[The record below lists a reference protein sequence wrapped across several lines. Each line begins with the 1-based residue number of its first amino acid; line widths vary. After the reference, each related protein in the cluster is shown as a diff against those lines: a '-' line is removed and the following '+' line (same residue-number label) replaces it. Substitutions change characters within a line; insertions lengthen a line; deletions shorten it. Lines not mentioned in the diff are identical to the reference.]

1 MIEKLINFSW
11 RNRFLVIAIT
21 ILLLLASLWA
31 IKNTPLDALPD
42 LTPPQIIVSVK
53 WKGQSPQLIEDQI
66 IYPLTNALMSV
77 AGAKTVRAFS
87 SFENALVYVI
97 FEEGHDIYFS
107 RDRVAEKINE
117 LLPTF
122 PKTAQVKMGPDATGI
137 GWVYE
142 YALTSQTKDLA
153 ELYDLQQ
160 YYYKYA
166 LLGINGVSEV
176 ATVGGFEKNYQ
187 VTINEAKLVEQEL
200 SIQDVMK
207 AIKANNEDR
216 GGRIIL
222 ENGYEQIIQAIGYA
236 KTSEDLGNIV
246 IKSRNGHPLKISD
259 VAVIDL
265 VPSYRRG
272 MADLNGQGEVIGGI
286 VVIRYKENAYAVIQ
300 EIKAKL
306 EAIKLDDVELV
317 TTYDRSD
324 LIRKAI
330 DTLTHTLL
338 EESIVVLFI
347 VLMFLLHFRSALVII
362 LTLPLTIAIT
372 FLWMKF
378 AGVESNIMSLGGI
391 AIAIGAMID
400 ASIVM
405 VENVHKKL
413 QAYTDK
419 YGKKL
424 EGKER
429 VELILNASKQVGRP
443 IFFALMLIVVSFLP
457 IFALSGQEGALFKPL
472 AYTKT
477 FAMLTGAI
485 VSITIVPILMVYLV
499 RGKILDERK
508 NWLNR
513 FFIWLYSP
521 LLKGAL
527 WLRYFVPFVLVGFVV
542 YGVWIYQQ
550 QKWEFMPPL
559 NEQTYMYMPVTPYG
573 IGIDMAKELTQKTDK
588 ILKENF
594 PEVATVFGKAGR
606 ADTAT
611 DPAPLSMIETI
622 ITFKPQSEW
631 REGMTYKKLL
641 NEMESTLQIKGL
653 TNSWTYPIR
662 GRIDML
668 LSGIR
673 TPLGIKLYGDTSEEL
688 AIYAQKIEQQLK
700 AYGGTQSVFAD
711 KANSGYYLNIDL
723 NDAKIA
729 EYGINKNLILDTI
742 SNGFGGMTVATLYEG
757 VKRYPISV
765 RYEQD
770 KRADLT
776 SIGKIRI
783 KTPYGYAP
791 LTTFAKLYY
800 KEAPSI
806 LKAEKGKK
814 VIFIYITPNQGT
826 TSQAY
831 KIEGMKLLSDLKLP
845 SGYYYEWAGE
855 SEYLESAMERLLF
868 IVPITLFITF
878 ILIYLG
884 LQSVRNALIVF
895 FTLPFAAV
903 GGILYLDMLNFNFS
917 IAVVVGFLSLI
928 GVATET
934 AIVMIIYLEEAVGN
948 LKERTKESV
957 KHAIYEGAVLRVRP
971 KLMTVFAIL
980 GGLLPIMY
988 IDGVGS
994 EVMQR
999 IAAPMIGGVMSS
1011 AVLTLIIIPAVYF
1024 MSVRKVG

>member
-1 MIEKLINFSW
+1 MIEKLITFSW
-11 RNRFLVIAIT
+11 RNRFLVIATT
-21 ILLLLASLWA
+21 ILLLLGSIWA

-42 LTPPQIIVSVK
+42 LTPPQIIISVK
-53 WKGQSPQLIEDQI
+53 WEGQSPQLIEDQI
-66 IYPLTNALMSV
+66 IYPLTNVLMSV

-97 FEEGHDIYFS
+97 FEDGQDLYFF

-117 LLPTF
+117 LASTF
-122 PKTAQVKMGPDATGI
+122 PKSAQVKMGPDATGI

-142 YALTSQTKDLA
+142 YALTSKTKDLA
-153 ELYDLQQ
+153 ELYDLQK

-166 LLGINGVSEV
+166 LLGISGVAEV

-187 VTINEAKLVEQEL
+187 ITVNESKLVEQEL
-200 SIQDVMK
+200 SIGDVVK

-222 ENGYEQIIQAIGYA
+222 ENGYEQIIQAIGYTKSINELA
-236 KTSEDLGNIV
+236 SIV
-246 IKSRNGHPLKISD
+246 IKNRDGNPLKVSD
-259 VAVIDL
+259 VATVDI

-272 MADLNGQGEVIGGI
+272 MADLNGQGEVVGGI
-286 VVIRYKENAYAVIQ
+286 VIVRYKENAYAIIQ
-300 EIKAKL
+300 EVKEKL
-306 EAIKLDDVELV
+306 EEIKNPDVEVV

-324 LIRKAI
+324 LISKAI
-330 DTLTHTLL
+330 DTLKHTLI
-338 EESIVVLFI
+338 EESVVVLLI

-362 LTLPLTIAIT
+362 ITLPLTIAIT
-372 FLWMKF
+372 FLLMKWV
-378 AGVESNIMSLGGI
+378 GIESNIMSLGGI

-413 QAYTDK
+413 QSNGGENLK
-419 YGKKL
+419 G
-424 EGKER
+424 EER
-429 VELILNASKQVGRP
+429 TKIVLDAAKQVGRP
-443 IFFALMLIVVSFLP
+443 IFFALILIVVSFLP

-477 FAMLTGAI
+477 FAMMTGAI
-485 VSITIVPILMVYLV
+485 ISITLVPILMVYLIK
-499 RGKILDERK
+499 GKILDERK
-508 NWLNR
+508 NWLNS

-527 WLRYFVPFVLVGFVV
+527 WLRFVVPFVLVGFIG

-622 ITFKPQSEW
+622 ITFKPKSEW
-631 REGMTYKKLL
+631 REGMTYEKLL
-641 NEMESTLQIKGL
+641 TEMESTLQVKGL

-673 TPLGIKLYGDTSEEL
+673 TPLGIKLYGESSEEL
-688 AIYAQKIEQQLK
+688 AKQAQEIERRLK

-711 KANSGYYLNIDL
+711 KANSGYYLNINL
-723 NDAKIA
+723 NEEKIA
-729 EYGINKNLILDTI
+729 EYGISKNLLLDTI
-742 SNGFGGMTVATLYEG
+742 SNGVGGATVSTFYDG
-757 VKRYPISV
+757 IKRYPISV
-765 RYEQD
+765 RYEQSQ
-770 KRADLT
+770 REDLT
-776 SIGKIRI
+776 TIGAIRI
-783 KTPYGYAP
+783 KTPYGYTP
-791 LTTFAKLYY
+791 LETFADLYY

-814 VIFIYITPNQGT
+814 VIFIYITPNQGV
-826 TSQAY
+826 TSQVY
-831 KIEGMKLLSDLKLP
+831 KKESKKLLADLKLP
-845 SGYYYEWAGE
+845 TGYYYEWAGE
-855 SEYLESAMERLLF
+855 SEYLESAMKRLRF
-868 IVPITLFITF
+868 ILPITLFITF
-878 ILIYLG
+878 ILIYMG
-884 LQSVRNALIVF
+884 LNNLRDALIVF
-895 FTLPFAAV
+895 LTLPFAAV
-903 GGILYLDMLNFNFS
+903 GGILYIDMLDFNFS

-934 AIVMIIYLEEAVGN
+934 AIVMIIYLEEAVA
-948 LKERTKESV
+948 KVKKRTKENLRY
-957 KHAIYEGAVLRVRP
+957 AIYEGAVLRVRP

-988 IDGVGS
+988 INGVGS

-999 IAAPMIGGVMSS
+999 IAAPMIGGVVSS
-1011 AVLTLIIIPAVYF
+1011 AVLTLIVIPAVYF
-1024 MSVRKVG
+1024 MVIEKER

>member
-1 MIEKLINFSW
+1 MIESLINFSW
-11 RNRFLVIAIT
+11 KNRFLIVATT
-21 ILLLLASLWA
+21 ILLLLASIWA
-31 IKNTPLDALPD
+31 IKKTPLDALPD

-53 WKGQSPQLIEDQI
+53 WQGQSPQLIEDQI

-122 PKTAQVKMGPDATGI
+122 PKTAEVKMGPDATGI

-142 YALTSQTKDLA
+142 YALTSQTKDLS
-153 ELYDLQQ
+153 ELYDLQK

-200 SIQDVMK
+200 SIQDVIK

-246 IKSRNGHPLKISD
+246 IKTRNGNPLKISD

-265 VPSYRRG
+265 LPSYRRG

-286 VVIRYKENAYAVIQ
+286 VVVRYKENAYAVIQ

-306 EAIKLDDVELV
+306 EAIKLADVELV

-324 LIRKAI
+324 LITKAI
-330 DTLTHTLL
+330 DTLTHTLV
-338 EESIVVLFI
+338 EESLVVLLI

-413 QAYTDK
+413 QAHADNV
-419 YGKKL
+419 GSKL

-429 VELILNASKQVGRP
+429 IELILGAAKQVGRP

-485 VSITIVPILMVYLV
+485 ISITIVPILMVYLV
-499 RGKILDERK
+499 RGKIVDERK

-527 WLRYFVPFVLVGFVV
+527 YLRYLVPFVLVGFVV
-542 YGVWIYQQ
+542 YGVYIYGQ

-631 REGMTYKKLL
+631 REGMTYEKLL

-688 AIYAQKIEQQLK
+688 ALYAQKIEQRLK
-700 AYGGTQSVFAD
+700 GYGGTQSVFAD

-742 SNGFGGMTVATLYEG
+742 SNGFGGSTVATLYEG

-765 RYEQD
+765 RYEQE

-791 LTTFAKLYY
+791 LETFAKLYY

-831 KIEGMKLLSDLKLP
+831 KAEGMKLLADLKLP
-845 SGYYYEWAGE
+845 AGYYFEWAGE

-903 GGILYLDMLNFNFS
+903 GGIIYLDMLNFNFS

-934 AIVMIIYLEEAVGN
+934 AIVMIIYLEEAVTKVTHRTKEN
-948 LKERTKESV
+948 LKE
-957 KHAIYEGAVLRVRP
+957 AIYEGAVLRVRP

-980 GGLLPIMY
+980 GGLIPIMY

-999 IAAPMIGGVMSS
+999 IAAPMIGGVVSS
-1011 AVLTLIIIPAVYF
+1011 AVLTLIIIPAVYY
-1024 MSVRKVG
+1024 MTVRKEV

>member
-11 RNRFLVIAIT
+11 RSRFLIIATT
-21 ILLLLASLWA
+21 ILLLLGSFWA

-53 WKGQSPQLIEDQI
+53 WQGQSPQLIEDQI

-117 LLPTF
+117 LLPTI
-122 PKTAQVKMGPDATGI
+122 PKTAEVKMGPDATGI

-142 YALTSQTKDLA
+142 YALTSKAKDLS
-153 ELYDLQQ
+153 ELYDLQE

-187 VTINEAKLVEQEL
+187 ITINEQKLVEQGL
-200 SIQDVMK
+200 TIQEVTQ

-222 ENGYEQIIQAIGYA
+222 ENGYEQIVQANGYA
-236 KTSEDLGNIV
+236 KSAKDLADIV
-246 IKSRNGHPLKISD
+246 INNHFHGKPLKISD
-259 VAVIDL
+259 VATVDM

-272 MADLNGQGEVIGGI
+272 MVDLNGEGEVVGGI
-286 VVIRYKENAYAVIQ
+286 VVVRYKENAYAVIQ
-300 EIKAKL
+300 EIKEKL
-306 EAIKLDDVELV
+306 EKIKLADVEVV

-324 LIRKAI
+324 LISKAI
-330 DTLTHTLL
+330 DTLTHTLF
-338 EESIVVLFI
+338 EESVVVLII

-362 LTLPLTIAIT
+362 ITLPLTIAIT
-372 FLWMKF
+372 FLLMKW

-413 QAYTDK
+413 QAN
-419 YGKKL
+419 GGEKL
-424 EGKER
+424 QGEARTKI
-429 VELILNASKQVGRP
+429 ILDAAKQVGRP
-443 IFFALMLIVVSFLP
+443 IFFALILIVVSFLP

-485 VSITIVPILMVYLV
+485 ISITLVPILMVYLIK
-499 RGKILDERK
+499 GKILDEKK

-527 WLRYFVPFVLVGFVV
+527 WLRFVVPFVLIGVIA
-542 YGVWIYQQ
+542 YGVWIYEQ

-559 NEQTYMYMPVTPYG
+559 NEHTYMYMPVTPYG

-588 ILKENF
+588 IIKENF
-594 PEVATVFGKAGR
+594 PEVETVFGKAGR

-622 ITFKPQSEW
+622 ITFKPESEW
-631 REGMTYKKLL
+631 REGMTYEKLM
-641 NEMESTLQIKGL
+641 NEMEEKLQIKGL

-673 TPLGIKLYGDTSEEL
+673 TPLGIKLYGDTAEEL
-688 AIYAQKIEQQLK
+688 ATQAQEIEKRLK

-723 NDAKIA
+723 DDAKIA
-729 EYGINKNLILDTI
+729 EYGITKNLILDTI
-742 SNGFGGMTVATLYEG
+742 SNGVGGMTVATLYDG
-757 VKRYPISV
+757 IKRYPISV
-765 RYEQD
+765 RYEQS
-770 KRADLT
+770 KRSDLS
-776 SIGKIRI
+776 SIGSIRV
-783 KTPYGYAP
+783 KTPYGYTP
-791 LTTFAKLYY
+791 LETFAHLYY

-814 VIFIYITPNQGT
+814 VIFIYITPNPGT
-826 TSQAY
+826 TSQVY
-831 KIEGMKLLSDLKLP
+831 KNEGMKLLADMKLP
-845 SGYYYEWAGE
+845 TGYYYEWAGE
-855 SEYLESAMERLLF
+855 SEYLESAMERLTF

-884 LQSVRNALIVF
+884 LKSLRNALIVF

-903 GGILYLDMLNFNFS
+903 GGIIYLDMLDFNFS

-934 AIVMIIYLEEAVGN
+934 AIVMIIYLEEAVAKVAKRTKEN
-948 LKERTKESV
+948 LKE
-957 KHAIYEGAVLRVRP
+957 AIYEGAVLRVRP

-999 IAAPMIGGVMSS
+999 IAAPMIGGVVSS
-1011 AVLTLIIIPAVYF
+1011 AVLTLLVIPAVYY
-1024 MSVRKVG
+1024 VVLKKEK

>member
-1 MIEKLINFSW
+1 MIEKLIDFSW
-11 RNRFLVIAIT
+11 RNRFLIVAMT
-21 ILLLLASLWA
+21 ILLLLGSFWA
-31 IKNTPLDALPD
+31 IKKTPLDALPD

-53 WKGQSPQLIEDQI
+53 WKGQSPQLIEEQI

-97 FEEGHDIYFS
+97 FEEGEDIYFS

-122 PKTAQVKMGPDATGI
+122 PKTAQVKLGPDATGI

-142 YALTSQTKDLA
+142 YALTSKSKDLA
-153 ELYDLQQ
+153 ELYDLQE

-166 LLGINGVSEV
+166 LLGINGISEV
-176 ATVGGFEKNYQ
+176 ATVGGFERNYQ
-187 VTINEAKLVEQEL
+187 VTVNEEKLVEHEL
-200 SIQDVMK
+200 SIQDVIG
-207 AIKANNEDR
+207 AIKSNNEER
-216 GGRIIL
+216 GGRIVL
-222 ENGYEQIIQAIGYA
+222 ENGYENIIQAIGYA
-236 KTSEDLGNIV
+236 KTPEDLGDIV
-246 IKSRNGHPLKISD
+246 IKTRNGVPLKISD
-259 VAVIDL
+259 IAVIDL

-272 MADLNGQGEVIGGI
+272 MVDLNGQGEVVGG
-286 VVIRYKENAYAVIQ
+286 VVIVRYKENAYDVIQ
-300 EIKAKL
+300 QIKAKL
-306 EAIKLDDVELV
+306 KEIKVDGVEII

-324 LIRKAI
+324 LITKAI
-330 DTLTHTLL
+330 NTLTHTLA

-347 VLMFLLHFRSALVII
+347 VLIFLLHFRSALVII

-378 AGVESNIMSLGGI
+378 AGIESNIMSLGGV

-413 QAYTDK
+413 QANGGENLK
-419 YGKKL
+419 G
-424 EGKER
+424 EVRIR
-429 VELILNASKQVGRP
+429 VILSASKEVGRP
-443 IFFALMLIVVSFLP
+443 IFFALMLIVISFLP

-477 FAMLTGAI
+477 FAMVTGAI
-485 VSITIVPILMVYLV
+485 LSITLVPILMVYLV
-499 RGKILDERK
+499 RGKILDEHK

-527 WLRYFVPFVLVGFVV
+527 YLRYFVPFVLVGFIA
-542 YGVWIYQQ
+542 YGVWLFEQ

-594 PEVATVFGKAGR
+594 PEVETVFGKAGR
-606 ADTAT
+606 ANTAT

-622 ITFKPQSEW
+622 ITFKPQNQW
-631 REGMTYKKLL
+631 REGMSYEKLL

-673 TPLGIKLYGDTSEEL
+673 TPLGIKLYGDSSKEL
-688 AIYAQKIEQQLK
+688 AIYAEKIEQRLK
-700 AYGGTQSVFAD
+700 SYGGTQSVFAD
-711 KANSGYYLNIDL
+711 KANSGYYLNIELD
-723 NDAKIA
+723 DAKIA
-729 EYGINKNLILDTI
+729 EYGISKNLILDTI
-742 SNGFGGMTVATLYEG
+742 SNGIGGATVATLYKG
-757 VKRYPISV
+757 IKRYPISV
-765 RYEQD
+765 RYEQS
-770 KRADLT
+770 KRADIT
-776 SIGKIRI
+776 TIKEIRI

-791 LTTFAKLYY
+791 LKTFAKLYY

-806 LKAEKGKK
+806 LKSEKGKK
-814 VIFIYITPNQGT
+814 VVFVYITPSQKV
-826 TSQAY
+826 TSQLY
-831 KIEGMKLLSDLKLP
+831 KREATKLLADLKLP
-845 SGYYYEWAGE
+845 TGYYFEWAGE

-884 LQSVRNALIVF
+884 LRSIKNALIVF
-895 FTLPFAAV
+895 LTLPFATV
-903 GGILYLDMLNFNFS
+903 GGVIYLDILDFNFS

-948 LKERTKESV
+948 LKVKTKESL
-957 KHAIYEGAVLRVRP
+957 KEAIYEGAVLRVRP

-980 GGLLPIMY
+980 GGLIPIMY

-999 IAAPMIGGVMSS
+999 IAAPMIGGVVSS
-1011 AVLTLIIIPAVYF
+1011 AMLTLIIIPAVYY
-1024 MSVRKVG
+1024 MVKRVD

>member
-11 RNRFLVIAIT
+11 RNRFLVIATT
-21 ILLLLASLWA
+21 ILLLLGSFWA

-97 FEEGHDIYFS
+97 FEEGEDIYFS

-117 LLPTF
+117 LTSTF

-142 YALTSQTKDLA
+142 YALTSKTKDLS

-200 SIQDVMK
+200 SLQDVIK

-216 GGRIIL
+216 GGRIVL
-222 ENGYEQIIQAIGYA
+222 ENGYENIIQAIGYA
-236 KTSEDLGNIV
+236 KTAEDLGNIV
-246 IKSRNGHPLKISD
+246 IKTRNGKPLKVSD

-272 MADLNGQGEVIGGI
+272 MADLNGQGEVVGGI
-286 VVIRYKENAYAVIQ
+286 VIVRYNENAYAVIQ
-300 EIKAKL
+300 EIKEKL
-306 EAIKLDDVELV
+306 EKIKLSDVNVV

-324 LIRKAI
+324 LISKAI
-330 DTLTHTLL
+330 STLNHTLL
-338 EESIVVLFI
+338 EESAVVLI
-347 VLMFLLHFRSALVII
+347 IILMFLLHFRSALVII
-362 LTLPLTIAIT
+362 ITLPLTIAIT
-372 FLWMKF
+372 FLLMKW

-413 QAYTDK
+413 QASGGETL
-419 YGKKL
+419 GG
-424 EGKER
+424 EARTE
-429 VELILNASKQVGRP
+429 VVLNAAKQVGRP
-443 IFFALMLIVVSFLP
+443 IFFALILIVVSFLP

-477 FAMLTGAI
+477 FAMITGAI
-485 VSITIVPILMVYLV
+485 ISITLVPILMVYLI

-527 WLRYFVPFVLVGFVV
+527 YLRYIVPFVLVGVIA
-542 YGVWIYQQ
+542 YGVWIYEQ

-622 ITFKPQSEW
+622 ITFKPQEQW
-631 REGMTYKKLL
+631 REGMTYEKLL
-641 NEMESTLQIKGL
+641 NEMEAMLQVKGL

-688 AIYAQKIEQQLK
+688 AKQAKEIEKRLK
-700 AYGGTQSVFAD
+700 ACGGTQSVFAD

-729 EYGINKNLILDTI
+729 EYGISKNIILDTI
-742 SNGFGGMTVATLYEG
+742 SNGVGGSSVATLYDG
-757 VKRYPISV
+757 IKRYPISV
-765 RYEQD
+765 RYEQ
-770 KRADLT
+770 KSRSDLS

-783 KTPYGYAP
+783 KTPYGYTP
-791 LTTFAKLYY
+791 LETFAHLYY

-814 VIFIYITPNQGT
+814 VIFIYITPNQGV
-826 TSQAY
+826 TSQVY
-831 KIEGMKLLSDLKLP
+831 KKEGMKLLADLKLP
-845 SGYYYEWAGE
+845 TGYYYEWAGE
-855 SEYLESAMERLLF
+855 SEYLESAMERLTF
-868 IVPITLFITF
+868 ILPITLFITF

-884 LQSVRNALIVF
+884 LKSIKNALIVF

-903 GGILYLDMLNFNFS
+903 GGIVYLDMLNFNFS

-934 AIVMIIYLEEAVGN
+934 AIVMIIYLEEAVEKVKVRSKAN
-948 LKERTKESV
+948 I
-957 KHAIYEGAVLRVRP
+957 KHAIYDGAVLRVRP

-980 GGLLPIMY
+980 GGLIPIMY

-999 IAAPMIGGVMSS
+999 IAAPMIGGVVSS
-1011 AVLTLIIIPAVYF
+1011 AVLTLLIIPAVYY
-1024 MSVRKVG
+1024 MSIKKEG

>member
-1 MIEKLINFSW
+1 MIEYFINFSW
-11 RNRFLVIAIT
+11 RNRFLIIAMT
-21 ILLLLASLWA
+21 ILLLFASIYA
-31 IKNTPLDALPD
+31 IKRTPLDALPD

-53 WKGQSPQLIEDQI
+53 WRGQSPQLIEDQI

-87 SFENALVYVI
+87 SFENALIYVI
-97 FEEGHDIYFS
+97 FEDGKDIYFS

-117 LLPTF
+117 LIPTF

-142 YALTSQTKDLA
+142 YALTSKTKDLS

-166 LLGINGVSEV
+166 LLGIDGVSEV
-176 ATVGGFEKNYQ
+176 ATIGGFEKNYQ
-187 VTINEAKLVEQEL
+187 ITINEEKLVEQDL
-200 SIQDVMK
+200 TIQDVIK
-207 AIKANNEDR
+207 AIKSNNEDR

-222 ENGYEQIIQAIGYA
+222 ENGYENIIQAIGYV
-236 KTSEDLGNIV
+236 KSLDDLGNIV
-246 IKSRNGHPLKISD
+246 IKTRNGNPLKISD
-259 VAVIDL
+259 IATIDL

-272 MADLNGQGEVIGGI
+272 VADLNGQGEVVGGI
-286 VVIRYKENAYAVIQ
+286 VIVRYKENAYAIIQ
-300 EIKAKL
+300 EIKKRL
-306 EAIKLDDVELV
+306 KSLKIDDVQV
-317 TTYDRSD
+317 TTTYDRSD
-324 LIRKAI
+324 LITKAI
-330 DTLTHTLL
+330 DTLTHTLF
-338 EESIVVLFI
+338 EESIVVLII

-372 FLWMKF
+372 FLWMRF
-378 AGVESNIMSLGGI
+378 ADVESNIMSLGGI

-413 QAYTDK
+413 QSYKDR
-419 YGKKL
+419 YGKKPKG
-424 EGKER
+424 EEQIK
-429 VELILNASKQVGRP
+429 LILNASQQVGRP
-443 IFFALMLIVVSFLP
+443 IFFALILIVVSFLP

-477 FAMLTGAI
+477 FAMITGAI
-485 VSITIVPILMVYLV
+485 LSITLVPILMVYLV

-527 WLRYFVPFVLVGFVV
+527 YLRYFIPFILVGFII
-542 YGVWIYQQ
+542 YGVWIYQK

-573 IGIDMAKELTQKTDK
+573 IAINMAKELTQKTDK

-622 ITFKPQSEW
+622 ITFKPQNQW
-631 REGMTYKKLL
+631 RKGMTYKKLL
-641 NEMESTLQIKGL
+641 DEMESTLQIKGL

-673 TPLGIKLYGDTSEEL
+673 TPLGIKLYGDNSEEL
-688 AIYAQKIEQQLK
+688 AIYAKKIEQRLK
-700 AYGGTQSVFAD
+700 SYGGTQSIFAD
-711 KANSGYYLNIDL
+711 KANAGYYLNIEL
-723 NDAKIA
+723 NDRKIA
-729 EYGINKNLILDTI
+729 EYGISKNIILDTI
-742 SNGFGGMTVATLYEG
+742 SNGIGGVRVSTLYKG

-765 RYEQD
+765 RYEENMRED
-770 KRADLT
+770 IT
-776 SIGKIRI
+776 SIKKIRI
-783 KTPYGYAP
+783 KTPYGYRP
-791 LTTFAKLYY
+791 LSTFAKLYY
-800 KEAPSI
+800 REAPSI

-814 VIFIYITPNQGT
+814 VIFIYITPKEGV

-831 KIEGMKLLSDLKLP
+831 KREGMRLLADLKLP
-845 SGYYYEWAGE
+845 TGYYFEWAGE
-855 SEYLESAMERLLF
+855 SEYLESAMERLSL
-868 IVPITLFITF
+868 IIPITLFITF

-884 LQSVRNALIVF
+884 LRSIKNALIVF
-895 FTLPFAAV
+895 FTLPFAVV
-903 GGILYLDMLNFNFS
+903 GGVIYLDILNFNFS

-934 AIVMIIYLEEAVGN
+934 AIVMIIYLEEAVAN
-948 LKERTKESV
+948 LKERTKENV
-957 KHAIYEGAVLRVRP
+957 KQAIYNGAVLRVRP

-988 IDGVGS
+988 IEGVGS

-999 IAAPMIGGVMSS
+999 IAAPMIGGVISS
-1011 AVLTLIIIPAVYF
+1011 AILTLIIIPAIYY
-1024 MSVRKVG
+1024 MIIRKK

>member
-1 MIEKLINFSW
+1 MIESIINFSW
-11 RNRFLVIAIT
+11 RNRFLVIATT
-21 ILLLLASLWA
+21 ILLLLGSVWA

-97 FEEGHDIYFS
+97 FEEGEDIYFS

-142 YALTSQTKDLA
+142 YALTSKTKDLS

-176 ATVGGFEKNYQ
+176 ATIGGFERNYQ
-187 VTINEAKLVEQEL
+187 ITIDEEKLVAQEL
-200 SIQDVMK
+200 TIQDVIK
-207 AIKANNEDR
+207 AIKSNNEDR

-236 KTSEDLGNIV
+236 KTSKDLGDIV
-246 IKSRNGHPLKISD
+246 IKTRNGNPLQISD
-259 VAVIDL
+259 VATIDL

-286 VVIRYKENAYAVIQ
+286 VIARYRENAYGLIQ
-300 EIKAKL
+300 EIKDKL
-306 EAIKLDDVELV
+306 NDIKLNNVKV
-317 TTYDRSD
+317 ITTYDRSN
-324 LIRKAI
+324 LITKAI
-330 DTLTHTLL
+330 DTLKHTLL
-338 EESIVVLFI
+338 EESLVVLFI
-347 VLMFLLHFRSALVII
+347 VLLFLLHFRSALVII
-362 LTLPLTIAIT
+362 LTLPITIAIT

-378 AGVESNIMSLGGI
+378 AEVESNIMSLGGI

-405 VENVHKKL
+405 VENIHKKL
-413 QAYTDK
+413 QAYSDK
-419 YGKKL
+419 YGK
-424 EGKER
+424 EVAGEER
-429 VELILNASKQVGRP
+429 IKLILDASKQVGRP
-443 IFFALMLIVVSFLP
+443 IFFALILIVVSFLP
-457 IFALSGQEGALFKPL
+457 IFSLSGQEGALFKPL

-485 VSITIVPILMVYLV
+485 ISITLVPILIVYLV
-499 RGKILDERK
+499 KGKILDERK

-521 LLKGAL
+521 LLRGAL
-527 WLRYFVPFVLVGFVV
+527 YLRYFVPFILAGVIV
-542 YGVWIYQQ
+542 YGVWIYKQ

-622 ITFKPQSEW
+622 ITFKPQSQW
-631 REGMTYKKLL
+631 REGMTYDKLL
-641 NEMESTLQIKGL
+641 KEMEATLQIKGL

-673 TPLGIKLYGDTSEEL
+673 TPLGIKLYGDSSEEL
-688 AIYAQKIEQQLK
+688 ATYAQKIEKRLK
-700 AYGGTQSVFAD
+700 SYAGTQSVFAD
-711 KANSGYYLNIDL
+711 KANTGYYLNIELDSE
-723 NDAKIA
+723 KIA

-742 SNGFGGMTVATLYEG
+742 SNGVGGVKVSTLYDG

-765 RYEQD
+765 RYAQE
-770 KRADLT
+770 KREDIT
-776 SIGKIRI
+776 TINKIRI

-791 LTTFAKLYY
+791 LETFAKLQY

-814 VIFIYITPNQGT
+814 VIFIYITPNQEI

-831 KIEGMKLLSDLKLP
+831 KAEGIKLLSDLKLP
-845 SGYYYEWAGE
+845 TGCYYEWAGD
-855 SEYLESAMERLLF
+855 SEYLESAMKRLTF
-868 IVPITLFITF
+868 ILPITLFITF

-884 LQSVRNALIVF
+884 LRSIKNALIVF
-895 FTLPFAAV
+895 LTLPFASV
-903 GGILYLDMLNFNFS
+903 GGIIYLDILNFNFS
-917 IAVVVGFLSLI
+917 IAVVIGFLSLI

-934 AIVMIIYLEEAVGN
+934 AIVMIIYLEEAISK
-948 LKERTKESV
+948 LETRTKEHV
-957 KHAIYEGAVLRVRP
+957 KQAIFEGAVLRVRP
-971 KLMTVFAIL
+971 KLMTLFAIL
-980 GGLLPIMY
+980 GGLTPIMY
-988 IDGVGS
+988 INGVGS

-999 IAAPMIGGVMSS
+999 IAAPMIGGVVSS
-1011 AVLTLIIIPAVYF
+1011 AILTLIIIPVVYY
-1024 MSVRKVG
+1024 MSVKKS

>member
-1 MIEKLINFSW
+1 MIEKIINFSW
-11 RNRFLVIAIT
+11 RNRFLIIATT
-21 ILLLLASLWA
+21 ILLLLGSLWA

-87 SFENALVYVI
+87 SFENALIYVI
-97 FEEGHDIYFS
+97 FEDGEDIYFS

-117 LLPTF
+117 LVPSF
-122 PKTAQVKMGPDATGI
+122 PKSAQVKMGPDATGI

-142 YALTSQTKDLA
+142 YALTSKSKDLS
-153 ELYDLQQ
+153 ELYDLQE

-166 LLGINGVSEV
+166 LLGIDGVSEV
-176 ATVGGFEKNYQ
+176 ATIGGFEKSYQ
-187 VTINEAKLVEQEL
+187 ITINEDRLVEQDL
-200 SIQDVMK
+200 SIQDVIK
-207 AIKANNEDR
+207 AIKSNNQDR

-236 KTSEDLGNIV
+236 KTKEELADIV
-246 IKSRNGHPLKISD
+246 IKTINGNPLKISD
-259 VAVIDL
+259 IASVDL

-272 MADLNGQGEVIGGI
+272 VADLNGDGEVVGGI
-286 VVIRYKENAYAVIQ
+286 VIVRYRENAYNIIQ
-300 EIKAKL
+300 KVKEKL
-306 EAIKLDDVELV
+306 KSIAISDVNV
-317 TTYDRSD
+317 TTTYDRSE
-324 LIRKAI
+324 LISRAI
-330 DTLTHTLL
+330 DNLVKTLG
-338 EESIVVLFI
+338 EESIVVLLI
-347 VLMFLLHFRSALVII
+347 ILIFLLHFRSALVII
-362 LTLPLTIAIT
+362 ITLPLTIAIT
-372 FLWMKF
+372 FLWMKMF
-378 AGVESNIMSLGGI
+378 GLASNIMSLGGI

-413 QAYTDK
+413 HTTT
-419 YGKKL
+419 
-424 EGKER
+424 KELTR
-429 VELILNASKQVGRP
+429 EERIRLILDASKQVGRP
-443 IFFALMLIVVSFLP
+443 IFFALILIVVSFLP

-477 FAMLTGAI
+477 FAMVTGAI
-485 VSITIVPILMVYLV
+485 ISITLVPILMIYLV
-499 RGKILDERK
+499 RGKILDEKR
-508 NWLNR
+508 NWINN

-521 LLKGAL
+521 ILRSAL
-527 WLRYFVPFVLVGFVV
+527 WLRYFVPIILLGFIA
-542 YGVWIYQQ
+542 YGVWLYEQ

-573 IGIDMAKELTQKTDK
+573 IGIDMAKKLTQNTDK

-594 PEVATVFGKAGR
+594 PEVESVFGKAGR

-622 ITFKPQSEW
+622 ITFKPQNEW
-631 REGMTYKKLL
+631 REGMTYDKLL
-641 NEMESTLQIKGL
+641 NEMESTLQVKGL

-673 TPLGIKLYGDTSEEL
+673 TPLGIKLYGDSSKEL
-688 AIYAQKIEQQLK
+688 ARVAKEIESRLK
-700 AYGGTQSVFAD
+700 NYGGTQSVFAD
-711 KANSGYYLNIDL
+711 KVNSGYYLNIDL
-723 NDAKIA
+723 KEDKIA
-729 EYGINKNLILDTI
+729 EYGISKNIILDTI
-742 SNGFGGMTVATLYEG
+742 SNGVGGLQVDTLYNG
-757 VKRYPISV
+757 IKRYPITV
-765 RYEQD
+765 RFEQQS
-770 KRADLT
+770 RQDLN
-776 SIGKIRI
+776 SIGNIRI
-783 KTPYGYAP
+783 KTPYGYTP
-791 LTTFAKLYY
+791 LKSFAKLYY

-814 VIFIYITPNQGT
+814 VLFIYITPNQGV
-826 TSQAY
+826 TSEVY
-831 KIEGMKLLSDLKLP
+831 KREGNRLLSDIKLP
-845 SGYYYEWAGE
+845 TGYYFEWAGE
-855 SEYLESAMERLLF
+855 SEYLESAMKRLLY
-868 IVPITLFITF
+868 IIPITLFITF

-884 LQSVRNALIVF
+884 LRDIKNALIVF
-895 FTLPFAAV
+895 LTLPFATV
-903 GGILYLDMLNFNFS
+903 GGIIYINMLDFNFS

-934 AIVMIIYLEEAVGN
+934 AIVMIIYLDEAVS
-948 LKERTKESV
+948 KVKVRTKESIRE
-957 KHAIYEGAVLRVRP
+957 AIFEGAVLRVRP

-999 IAAPMIGGVMSS
+999 IASPMIGGVISS
-1011 AVLTLIIIPAVYF
+1011 AILTLVIIPAIYF
-1024 MSVRKVG
+1024 MVAKKD

>member
-1 MIEKLINFSW
+1 MIESLINFSW
-11 RNRFLVIAIT
+11 RNRFLIIATT

-31 IKNTPLDALPD
+31 IQKTPLDALPD

-87 SFENALVYVI
+87 SFENALIYVI
-97 FEEGHDIYFS
+97 FDEGEDIYFS

-142 YALTSQTKDLA
+142 YALTSKTKDLSQ
-153 ELYDLQQ
+153 LYDLQQ

-176 ATVGGFEKNYQ
+176 ASVGGFERNYQ
-187 VTINEAKLVEQEL
+187 ITINEDKLVEQEL
-200 SIQDVMK
+200 SIQDVIK
-207 AIKANNEDR
+207 AIKSNNKDR

-222 ENGYEQIIQAIGYA
+222 ENGYENIVQAIGYA
-236 KTSEDLGNIV
+236 KSSEDLGNIV
-246 IKSRNGHPLKISD
+246 IKNRNGNPLKISD

-272 MADLNGQGEVIGGI
+272 MADLNGQGEVVGGI
-286 VVIRYKENAYAVIQ
+286 VVVRYKENAYAVIQ
-300 EIKAKL
+300 EIKKKL
-306 EAIKLDDVELV
+306 KEIAIDDVNV
-317 TTYDRSD
+317 ITTYDRSD
-324 LIRKAI
+324 LISKAI
-330 DTLTHTLL
+330 DTLRHTLV
-338 EESIVVLFI
+338 EESIVVLLI
-347 VLMFLLHFRSALVII
+347 VMLFLLHFRSALVII

-378 AGVESNIMSLGGI
+378 AGVDSNIMSLGGI

-413 QAYTDK
+413 QAYSDR
-419 YGKKL
+419 YGKKV

-429 VELILNASKQVGRP
+429 VELILSSAKQVGRP
-443 IFFALMLIVVSFLP
+443 IFFALILIVVSFLP

-485 VSITIVPILMVYLV
+485 VSITLVPILMVYLV

-513 FFIWLYSP
+513 FFIFLYSP

-527 WLRYFVPFVLVGFVV
+527 WLRYFVSFILVGFVA
-542 YGVWIYQQ
+542 YGVWIYEQ

-573 IGIDMAKELTQKTDK
+573 IGIDMAKSLTQKTDK

-622 ITFKPQSEW
+622 ITFKPQNQW
-631 REGMTYKKLL
+631 REGMSYKKLL
-641 NEMESTLQIKGL
+641 DEMESTLQIKGL

-673 TPLGIKLYGDTSEEL
+673 TPLGIKLYGDSSEEL
-688 AIYAQKIEQQLK
+688 SIYAQKIEQRLK

-723 NDAKIA
+723 NQAKIA
-729 EYGINKNLILDTI
+729 EYGISKNLILDTV
-742 SNGFGGMTVATLYEG
+742 SNGIGGVQVATLYDG

-765 RYEQD
+765 RYEQN
-770 KRADLT
+770 KRADAT
-776 SIGKIRI
+776 TIGKIRI
-783 KTPYGYAP
+783 KTAYGYAP
-791 LTTFAKLYY
+791 LSTFAKLYY

-814 VIFIYITPNQGT
+814 VIFIYITPNQGV

-831 KIEGMKLLSDLKLP
+831 KAEGIKLLSDLKLP
-845 SGYYYEWAGE
+845 TGYYYEWAGD
-855 SEYLESAMERLLF
+855 SEYLESAMARLKF

-884 LQSVRNALIVF
+884 LRSIRNALIVF
-895 FTLPFAAV
+895 LTLPFATV
-903 GGILYLDMLNFNFS
+903 GGIIYLDMLDFNFS

-934 AIVMIIYLEEAVGN
+934 AIVMIIYLEEAVGKV
-948 LKERTKESV
+948 KERTTQNLK
-957 KHAIYEGAVLRVRP
+957 KAIYEGAVLRVRP

-980 GGLLPIMY
+980 GGLIPIMY

-999 IAAPMIGGVMSS
+999 IAAPMIGGVVSS
-1011 AVLTLIIIPAVYF
+1011 AILTLIIIPAVYF
-1024 MSVRKVG
+1024 MVVRR

>member
-1 MIEKLINFSW
+1 MIESIINFSYK
-11 RNRFLVIAIT
+11 NRFLIIATT
-21 ILLLLASLWA
+21 ILLLLGSIWA
-31 IKNTPLDALPD
+31 IKKTPLDALPD

-53 WKGQSPQLIEDQI
+53 WQGQSPQLIEDQI

-117 LLPTF
+117 LVPTL

-137 GWVYE
+137 GWVYQ
-142 YALTSQTKDLA
+142 YALTSETKDLA
-153 ELYDLQQ
+153 ELYDLQE

-176 ATVGGFEKNYQ
+176 ATIGGFETNYQ
-187 VTINEAKLVEQEL
+187 ITIDETKLVEQEL
-200 SIQDVMK
+200 SIQEVIQ
-207 AIKANNEDR
+207 AVQANNEER
-216 GGRIIL
+216 GGRIVL
-222 ENGYEQIIQAIGYA
+222 ENGYEQIIQALGYA
-236 KTSEDLGNIV
+236 KSDEDLGNIV
-246 IKSRNGHPLKISD
+246 LKSREGNPLRISD
-259 VAVIDL
+259 IASVDL

-272 MADLNGQGEVIGGI
+272 MADLNGQGEVVGGI
-286 VVIRYKENAYAVIQ
+286 VVVRYQENAYAVIQ

-306 EAIKLDDVELV
+306 DKIALPDVDV
-317 TTYDRSD
+317 ITTYDRSD
-324 LIRKAI
+324 LITKAI
-330 DTLTHTLL
+330 DTLTHTLV
-338 EESIVVLFI
+338 EESVVVLLI
-347 VLMFLLHFRSALVII
+347 VLLFLLHFRSALVII
-362 LTLPLTIAIT
+362 ITLPLTIALT
-372 FLWMKF
+372 FLLMKF
-378 AGVESNIMSLGGI
+378 FGVESNIMSLGGI

-413 QAYTDK
+413 N
-419 YGKKL
+419 GKTTL
-424 EGKER
+424 SSQER
-429 VELILNASKQVGRP
+429 TQVILGAAKQVGRP

-472 AYTKT
+472 AFTKT

-485 VSITIVPILMVYLV
+485 ISITLVPILMVYLV
-499 RGKILDERK
+499 RGKILDEQR

-527 WLRYFVPFVLVGFVV
+527 WLRYVVPFVLIGFIA
-542 YGVWIYQQ
+542 YGVTIYQK

-594 PEVATVFGKAGR
+594 PEVDTVFGKAGR

-631 REGMTYKKLL
+631 REGMSYEKLL
-641 NEMESTLQIKGL
+641 HEMEETLQVKGL

-673 TPLGIKLYGDTSEEL
+673 TPLGIKLYGDTTEEL
-688 AIYAQKIEQQLK
+688 AYHAKVIEKRLK
-700 AYGGTQSVFAD
+700 GYGGTQSVFAD
-711 KANSGYYLNIDL
+711 KANAGYYLNIDL
-723 NDAKIA
+723 NDEKIV
-729 EYGINKNLILDTI
+729 EYGISKKVILDTI
-742 SNGFGGMTVATLYEG
+742 SNGVGGMTIGMLYEG
-757 VKRYPISV
+757 IKRYPISV
-765 RYEQD
+765 RFEQHQ
-770 KRADLT
+770 RSDLAT
-776 SIGKIRI
+776 IGELRI
-783 KTPYGYAP
+783 KTPYGYTP
-791 LTTFAKLYY
+791 LKTFANLYY
-800 KEAPSI
+800 QEAPSV
-806 LKAEKGKK
+806 LKSEKGKK
-814 VIFIYITPNQGT
+814 VIFIYITPNQGF
-826 TSQAY
+826 TSKEY
-831 KIEGMKLLSDLKLP
+831 KEEGMKLLADLKLP
-845 SGYYYEWAGE
+845 TGYYFEWAGE
-855 SEYLESAMERLLF
+855 SEYLESAMERLAY

-884 LQSVRNALIVF
+884 LQSMRNALIVF

-903 GGILYLDMLNFNFS
+903 GGILYIDMLDFNFS

-934 AIVMIIYLEEAVGN
+934 AIVMIIYLEEAVKKIVKPTKEN
-948 LKERTKESV
+948 LKQ
-957 KHAIYEGAVLRVRP
+957 AIYEGAVLRVRP

-980 GGLLPIMY
+980 GGLIPIMY

-999 IAAPMIGGVMSS
+999 IAAPMIGGVVSS
-1011 AVLTLIIIPAVYF
+1011 AILTLLIIPAIYYMVY
-1024 MSVRKVG
+1024 SRRDYKS

>member
-1 MIEKLINFSW
+1 MIEKFINFSW
-11 RNRFLVIAIT
+11 RNRFLVIATT
-21 ILLLLASLWA
+21 ILLLLGSVWA

-53 WKGQSPQLIEDQI
+53 WEGQSPQLIEDQI

-97 FEEGHDIYFS
+97 FEEGKDPYFF

-117 LLPTF
+117 LASTF
-122 PKTAQVKMGPDATGI
+122 PKSAQVKMGPDATGI

-142 YALTSQTKDLA
+142 YALTSKTKDLA
-153 ELYDLQQ
+153 ELYDLQK

-166 LLGINGVSEV
+166 LLGISGVSEV

-187 VTINEAKLVEQEL
+187 ITVNEAKLVEQEL
-200 SIQDVMK
+200 SIGDVVK

-222 ENGYEQIIQAIGYA
+222 ENGYEQIIQAIGYTKSPDELA
-236 KTSEDLGNIV
+236 SIV
-246 IKSRNGHPLKISD
+246 IKNRDGNPLKLSD
-259 VAVIDL
+259 IATVDI

-272 MADLNGQGEVIGGI
+272 MADLNGQGEVVGGI
-286 VVIRYKENAYAVIQ
+286 VIVRYKENAYAVIQ
-300 EIKAKL
+300 EVKNKL
-306 EAIKLDDVELV
+306 EEIKNPDVEVV

-324 LIRKAI
+324 LISKAI
-330 DTLTHTLL
+330 DTLKHTLI
-338 EESIVVLFI
+338 EESVVVLLI

-362 LTLPLTIAIT
+362 ITLPLTIAIT
-372 FLWMKF
+372 FLIMKWV
-378 AGVESNIMSLGGI
+378 GIESNIMSLGGI

-413 QAYTDK
+413 QSNGGENLK
-419 YGKKL
+419 G
-424 EGKER
+424 EER
-429 VELILNASKQVGRP
+429 TKIVLDAAKQVGRP
-443 IFFALMLIVVSFLP
+443 IFFALILIVVSFLP

-477 FAMLTGAI
+477 FAMMTGAI
-485 VSITIVPILMVYLV
+485 ISITLVPILMIYLIK
-499 RGKILDERK
+499 GKILDERK
-508 NWLNR
+508 NWLNS

-527 WLRYFVPFVLVGFVV
+527 WLRFIVPFVLVGFIG

-622 ITFKPQSEW
+622 ITFKPKSEW
-631 REGMTYKKLL
+631 REGMTYEKLL
-641 NEMESTLQIKGL
+641 AEMESTLQVKGL

-673 TPLGIKLYGDTSEEL
+673 TPLGIKLYGESSEEL
-688 AIYAQKIEQQLK
+688 AKQAQEIERRLR

-723 NDAKIA
+723 NEEKIA
-729 EYGINKNLILDTI
+729 EYGISKNLILDTI
-742 SNGFGGMTVATLYEG
+742 SNGVGGATVSTFYDG
-757 VKRYPISV
+757 IKRYPISV
-765 RYEQD
+765 RYEHS

-776 SIGKIRI
+776 TIASIRI
-783 KTPYGYAP
+783 KTPYGYTP
-791 LTTFAKLYY
+791 LDTFADLYY

-814 VIFIYITPNQGT
+814 VIFIYITPNQGV
-826 TSQAY
+826 TSQVY
-831 KIEGMKLLSDLKLP
+831 KKETKKLLRDLKLP
-845 SGYYYEWAGE
+845 TGYYYEWAGE
-855 SEYLESAMERLLF
+855 SEYLESAMKRLRF
-868 IVPITLFITF
+868 ILPITLFITF
-878 ILIYLG
+878 ILIYMG
-884 LQSVRNALIVF
+884 LNNLKNALIVF
-895 FTLPFAAV
+895 LTLPFAAV
-903 GGILYLDMLNFNFS
+903 GGILYIDMLDFNFS

-934 AIVMIIYLEEAVGN
+934 AIVMIIYLEEAVA
-948 LKERTKESV
+948 KVEKRTKENLR
-957 KHAIYEGAVLRVRP
+957 HAIYEGAVLRVRP

-988 IDGVGS
+988 INGVGS

-999 IAAPMIGGVMSS
+999 IAAPMIGGVISS
-1011 AVLTLIIIPAVYF
+1011 ALLTLIVIPAIYF
-1024 MSVRKVG
+1024 MFIEKKR

>member
-1 MIEKLINFSW
+1 MIESLINFSW
-11 RNRFLVIAIT
+11 KNRFLIIATT
-21 ILLLLASLWA
+21 ILLLLGSLWA

-122 PKTAQVKMGPDATGI
+122 PKSAQVKMGPDATGI

-142 YALTSQTKDLA
+142 YALVSKTKDLS
-153 ELYDLQQ
+153 ELYDLQK

-187 VTINEAKLVEQEL
+187 ITINESKLVEQEL
-200 SIQDVMK
+200 SIQDVIK
-207 AIKANNEDR
+207 AVKANNQDR
-216 GGRIIL
+216 GGRILL

-246 IKSRNGHPLKISD
+246 IKTRNGNPLKISD

-272 MADLNGQGEVIGGI
+272 MADLNGQGEVVGGI
-286 VVIRYKENAYAVIQ
+286 VIVRYKENAYDVIKQ
-300 EIKAKL
+300 VKEKLKAI
-306 EAIKLDDVELV
+306 AIPDVEVV

-324 LIRKAI
+324 LISKAI
-330 DTLTHTLL
+330 ENLIHTLG
-338 EESIVVLFI
+338 EESLVVLLV
-347 VLMFLLHFRSALVII
+347 VLLFLLHFRSALVII
-362 LTLPLTIAIT
+362 ITLPLTIAIT
-372 FLWMKF
+372 FLWMKMF
-378 AGVESNIMSLGGI
+378 GLASNIMSLGGI

-413 QAYTDK
+413 HAHQGELT
-419 YGKKL
+419 
-424 EGKER
+424 KEER
-429 VELILNASKQVGRP
+429 IKLILDASKQVGRP
-443 IFFALMLIVVSFLP
+443 IFFALVLIVVSFLP

-477 FAMLTGAI
+477 FAMMTGAI

-513 FFIWLYSP
+513 FFIFLYSP

-527 WLRYFVPFVLVGFVV
+527 FLRYLVPFVLIGFIA
-542 YGVWIYQQ
+542 YGVWVYEQ

-622 ITFKPQSEW
+622 ITFKPKSEW
-631 REGMTYKKLL
+631 REGMTYEKLL

-688 AIYAQKIEQQLK
+688 AIYAKKIEQRLK

-723 NDAKIA
+723 KDDKIA

-742 SNGFGGMTVATLYEG
+742 SNGFGGMSVATLYEG

-770 KRADLT
+770 KRADIT
-776 SIGKIRI
+776 TIGKIRI

-791 LTTFAKLYY
+791 LSTFAKLYY
-800 KEAPSI
+800 KEDPSI

-814 VIFIYITPNQGT
+814 VIFIYITPNQGV

-831 KIEGMKLLSDLKLP
+831 KIEGTKLLQNLKLP
-845 SGYYYEWAGE
+845 TGYYFEWAGE
-855 SEYLESAMERLLF
+855 SEYLESAMERLTF

-884 LQSVRNALIVF
+884 LQSLRNAMIVF
-895 FTLPFAAV
+895 FTLPFAVV
-903 GGILYLDMLNFNFS
+903 GGIIYLDMLNFNFS

-934 AIVMIIYLEEAVGN
+934 AIVMIIYLEEAVNN
-948 LKERTKESV
+948 LKERTTENIKQ
-957 KHAIYEGAVLRVRP
+957 AIYEGAVLRVRP

-980 GGLLPIMY
+980 GGLIPIMY

-999 IAAPMIGGVMSS
+999 IAAPMIGGVVSS
-1011 AVLTLIIIPAVYF
+1011 AFLTLIIIPVVYF
-1024 MSVRKVG
+1024 MSVGRS

>member
-1 MIEKLINFSW
+1 MIEKLIDFSW
-11 RNRFLVIAIT
+11 RNRFLIVAMT
-21 ILLLLASLWA
+21 ILLLLGSFWA
-31 IKNTPLDALPD
+31 IKKTPLDALPD

-53 WKGQSPQLIEDQI
+53 WKGQSPQLIEEQI

-97 FEEGHDIYFS
+97 FEEGEDIYFS

-122 PKTAQVKMGPDATGI
+122 PKTAQVKLGPDATGI

-142 YALTSQTKDLA
+142 YALTSKSKDLA
-153 ELYDLQQ
+153 ELYDLQE

-166 LLGINGVSEV
+166 LLGINGISEV
-176 ATVGGFEKNYQ
+176 ATVGGFERNYQ
-187 VTINEAKLVEQEL
+187 VTVNEEKLVEHEL
-200 SIQDVMK
+200 SIQDVIR
-207 AIKANNEDR
+207 AIKSNNEER
-216 GGRIIL
+216 GGRIVL
-222 ENGYEQIIQAIGYA
+222 ENGYENIIRAIGYA
-236 KTSEDLGNIV
+236 KTPEDLGDIV
-246 IKSRNGHPLKISD
+246 IKTRNGVPLKISD
-259 VAVIDL
+259 IAVIDL

-272 MADLNGQGEVIGGI
+272 MADLNGQGEVVGG
-286 VVIRYKENAYAVIQ
+286 VVIVRYKENAYDVIQ
-300 EIKAKL
+300 QIKAKL
-306 EAIKLDDVELV
+306 KEIRVDGVEII

-324 LIRKAI
+324 LITKAI
-330 DTLTHTLL
+330 NTLTHTLA

-347 VLMFLLHFRSALVII
+347 VLIFLLHFRSALVII

-378 AGVESNIMSLGGI
+378 AGIESNIMSLGGV

-400 ASIVM
+400 ASIVI

-413 QAYTDK
+413 QANGGENLK
-419 YGKKL
+419 G
-424 EGKER
+424 EVRIR
-429 VELILNASKQVGRP
+429 VILSASKEVGRP
-443 IFFALMLIVVSFLP
+443 IFFALMLIVISFLP

-477 FAMLTGAI
+477 FAMVTGAI
-485 VSITIVPILMVYLV
+485 LSITLVPILMVYLV

-521 LLKGAL
+521 LLKVSL
-527 WLRYFVPFVLVGFVV
+527 YLRYFVPFVLVGFIA
-542 YGVWIYQQ
+542 YGVWLFEQ

-594 PEVATVFGKAGR
+594 PEVETVFGKAGR
-606 ADTAT
+606 ANTAT

-622 ITFKPQSEW
+622 ITFKPQNQW
-631 REGMTYKKLL
+631 REGMSYEKLL

-673 TPLGIKLYGDTSEEL
+673 TPLGIKLYGDSSKEL
-688 AIYAQKIEQQLK
+688 AIYAEKIEQRLK
-700 AYGGTQSVFAD
+700 SYGGTQAVFAD
-711 KANSGYYLNIDL
+711 KANSGYYLNIELD
-723 NDAKIA
+723 DAKIA
-729 EYGINKNLILDTI
+729 EYGISKNLILDTI
-742 SNGFGGMTVATLYEG
+742 SNGIGGATVATLYRG
-757 VKRYPISV
+757 IKRYPISV
-765 RYEQD
+765 RYEQS
-770 KRADLT
+770 KRADIT
-776 SIGKIRI
+776 TIKEIRI

-791 LTTFAKLYY
+791 LKTFAKLYY

-806 LKAEKGKK
+806 LKSEKGKK
-814 VIFIYITPNQGT
+814 VVFVYITPSQKV
-826 TSQAY
+826 TSQLY
-831 KIEGMKLLSDLKLP
+831 KREATKLLADLKLP
-845 SGYYYEWAGE
+845 TGYYFEWAGE

-884 LQSVRNALIVF
+884 LRSIKNALIVF
-895 FTLPFAAV
+895 LTLPFATV
-903 GGILYLDMLNFNFS
+903 GGVIYLDILDFNFS

-934 AIVMIIYLEEAVGN
+934 AIVMIIYLEEAVGK
-948 LKERTKESV
+948 LKVKTKESL
-957 KHAIYEGAVLRVRP
+957 KEAIYEGAVLRVRP

-980 GGLLPIMY
+980 GGLIPIMY

-999 IAAPMIGGVMSS
+999 IAAPMIGGVVSS
-1011 AVLTLIIIPAVYF
+1011 AMLTLIIIPAVYY
-1024 MSVRKVG
+1024 MVKRV

>member
-1 MIEKLINFSW
+1 MIESLINFSW
-11 RNRFLVIAIT
+11 KNRFLIIATT
-21 ILLLLASLWA
+21 ILLLLGSLWA
-31 IKNTPLDALPD
+31 IKETPLDALPD

-53 WKGQSPQLIEDQI
+53 WQGQSPQLIEDQI

-122 PKTAQVKMGPDATGI
+122 PKTAQIKMGPDATGI

-153 ELYDLQQ
+153 ELYDLQE

-166 LLGINGVSEV
+166 LLGISGVSEV
-176 ATVGGFEKNYQ
+176 ATIGGFEKNYQ
-187 VTINEAKLVEQEL
+187 ITLNEAKLVEQEL
-200 SIQDVMK
+200 SIQEVIK
-207 AIKANNEDR
+207 AIKNNNQDR

-236 KTSEDLGNIV
+236 KSAEDLGNIV
-246 IKSRNGHPLKISD
+246 IKNRQGNPLKVSD
-259 VAVIDL
+259 VASVDL
-265 VPSYRRG
+265 VPAYRRG
-272 MADLNGQGEVIGGI
+272 MADLNGQGEVVGGI
-286 VVIRYKENAYAVIQ
+286 VVMRYKENAYAVIQ
-300 EIKAKL
+300 EVKAKL
-306 EAIKLDDVELV
+306 ADIALDDVDMV

-324 LIRKAI
+324 LITKAI
-330 DTLTHTLL
+330 NTLTHTLL
-338 EESIVVLFI
+338 EESAVVLVI
-347 VLMFLLHFRSALVII
+347 VLLFLLHFRSALVII
-362 LTLPLTIAIT
+362 VTLPLTIAIT
-372 FLWMKF
+372 FLWMKW

-413 QAYTDK
+413 NAY
-419 YGKKL
+419 
-424 EGKER
+424 EGVLKGQER
-429 VELILNASKQVGRP
+429 IRLILDASKQVGRP

-477 FAMLTGAI
+477 FAILTGAI
-485 VSITIVPILMVYLV
+485 LSIMLVPILMVYLV
-499 RGKILDERK
+499 RGKILDERR

-527 WLRYFVPFVLVGFVV
+527 YLRYVVPFVLVGLMA
-542 YGVWIYQQ
+542 YGVYIYGK

-573 IGIDMAKELTQKTDK
+573 IGINTAKELIQKTDK

-622 ITFKPQSEW
+622 ITFKPQEQW
-631 REGMTYKKLL
+631 REGMTYEKLL

-673 TPLGIKLYGDTSEEL
+673 TPLGIKLYGDSTEEL
-688 AIYAQKIEQQLK
+688 SKYANKIEQRLK
-700 AYGGTQSVFAD
+700 GYGGTQSVFAD

-723 NDAKIA
+723 DDAKIA
-729 EYGINKNLILDTI
+729 EYGINKNLILDSI
-742 SNGFGGMTVATLYEG
+742 SNGVGGMTVATLYEG
-757 VKRYPISV
+757 IKRYPISV
-765 RYEQD
+765 RYEQSQ
-770 KRADLT
+770 RADLS
-776 SIGKIRI
+776 SIGAIRI

-791 LTTFAKLYY
+791 LKTFAKLYY
-800 KEAPSI
+800 QEAPSV

-814 VIFIYITPNQGT
+814 VIFIYITPNHGT

-831 KIEGMKLLSDLKLP
+831 KAEGMKLLADLKLP
-845 SGYYYEWAGE
+845 IGYYFEWAGE
-855 SEYLESAMERLLF
+855 SEYLESAMERLTF

-884 LQSVRNALIVF
+884 LQSMRNALIVF
-895 FTLPFAAV
+895 FTLPFATV
-903 GGILYLDMLNFNFS
+903 GGILYLDMLDFNFS

-934 AIVMIIYLEEAVGN
+934 AIVMIIYLEEAVAKVTQRTKAN
-948 LKERTKESV
+948 LKE
-957 KHAIYEGAVLRVRP
+957 AIYEGAVLRVRP

-980 GGLLPIMY
+980 GGLIPIMY

-994 EVMQR
+994 EIMQR
-999 IAAPMIGGVMSS
+999 IAAPMIGGVVSS
-1011 AVLTLIIIPAVYF
+1011 AVLTLLIIPVVYY
-1024 MSVRKVG
+1024 MGLKVDKK

>member
-1 MIEKLINFSW
+1 MIEKTINFSW
-11 RNRFLVIAIT
+11 RNRFLIIALT

-31 IKNTPLDALPD
+31 IKKTPLDALPD

-53 WKGQSPQLIEDQI
+53 WQGQSPQLIEDQI

-142 YALTSQTKDLA
+142 YALTSKTKELS

-187 VTINEAKLVEQEL
+187 ITINEQKLVELGLTIQEV
-200 SIQDVMK
+200 IK
-207 AIKANNEDR
+207 AIKENNEDR

-222 ENGYEQIIQAIGYA
+222 ENGYEQIVQANGYA
-236 KTSEDLGNIV
+236 KSIEDLANIV
-246 IKSRNGHPLKISD
+246 LMVRDGNPLKISD
-259 VAVIDL
+259 VASVDI

-272 MADLNGQGEVIGGI
+272 MADLNGQGEVVGGI
-286 VVIRYKENAYAVIQ
+286 VIVRYKENAYAVIQ
-300 EIKAKL
+300 EIKEKL
-306 EAIKLDDVELV
+306 EKIKLADVDLI

-324 LIRKAI
+324 LITKAI
-330 DTLTHTLL
+330 ETLTHTLV
-338 EESIVVLFI
+338 EESVVVLFI
-347 VLMFLLHFRSALVII
+347 ILMFLLHFRSALVII
-362 LTLPLTIAIT
+362 ITLPLTIAIT
-372 FLWMKF
+372 FLWMKMV
-378 AGVESNIMSLGGI
+378 GVESNIMSLGGI

-413 QAYTDK
+413 QA
-419 YGKKL
+419 
-424 EGKER
+424 EGKPEGEER
-429 VELILNASKQVGRP
+429 IKLILGAAKQVGRP

-485 VSITIVPILMVYLV
+485 LSITLVPILMVYLI

-527 WLRYFVPFVLVGFVV
+527 WLRYAIPFILVGFVA
-542 YGVWIYQQ
+542 YGGWIYGQ

-594 PEVATVFGKAGR
+594 PEVETVFGKAGR

-622 ITFKPQSEW
+622 ITFKPKSQW

-673 TPLGIKLYGDTSEEL
+673 TPLGIKLYGERSEEL
-688 AIYAQKIEQQLK
+688 AIYAKKIEKKLK
-700 AYGGTQSVFAD
+700 VYGGTQSVFAD

-723 NDAKIA
+723 NDTKIA
-729 EYGINKNLILDTI
+729 EYGITKNLILDTI
-742 SNGFGGMTVATLYEG
+742 SNGVGGATVATLYEG

-765 RYEQD
+765 RYAQQ
-770 KRADLT
+770 KRSNLT
-776 SIGKIRI
+776 TIGSIRV

-791 LTTFAKLYY
+791 LKTFAKLYY
-800 KEAPSI
+800 QEAPSI
-806 LKAEKGKK
+806 LKVEKGKK
-814 VIFIYITPNQGT
+814 VIFIYITPNQGV

-831 KIEGMKLLSDLKLP
+831 KKDGIKLLEDLKLP
-845 SGYYYEWAGE
+845 TGYYYEWAGE
-855 SEYLESAMERLLF
+855 SEYLESAMERLRF

-884 LQSVRNALIVF
+884 LQSLRNALIVF
-895 FTLPFAAV
+895 FTLPFAVV
-903 GGILYLDMLNFNFS
+903 GGVVYIDMLNFNFS
-917 IAVVVGFLSLI
+917 IAVIVGFLSLI

-934 AIVMIIYLEEAVGN
+934 AIVMIIYLEEAVQKVKKRTTEN
-948 LKERTKESV
+948 LKR
-957 KHAIYEGAVLRVRP
+957 AIYEGAVLRVRP

-980 GGLLPIMY
+980 GGLVPIMY

-999 IAAPMIGGVMSS
+999 IAAPMIGGVVSS
-1011 AVLTLIIIPAVYF
+1011 ALLTLFIIPVVYF
-1024 MSVRKVG
+1024 MSIKRRG

>member
-11 RNRFLVIAIT
+11 RNRFLVIATT
-21 ILLLLASLWA
+21 ILLLLGSFWA

-97 FEEGHDIYFS
+97 FEEGEDIYFS

-117 LLPTF
+117 LTSTF

-142 YALTSQTKDLA
+142 YALTSKTKDLS

-200 SIQDVMK
+200 SLQDVIK
-207 AIKANNEDR
+207 AIKTNNEDR
-216 GGRIIL
+216 GGRIVL
-222 ENGYEQIIQAIGYA
+222 ENGYENIIQAIGYA
-236 KTSEDLGNIV
+236 KTAEDLGNIV
-246 IKSRNGHPLKISD
+246 IKTRNGKPLKVSD

-272 MADLNGQGEVIGGI
+272 MADLNGQGEVVGGI
-286 VVIRYKENAYAVIQ
+286 VIVRYNENAYAVIQ
-300 EIKAKL
+300 EIKEKL
-306 EAIKLDDVELV
+306 EKIKLSDVNVV

-324 LIRKAI
+324 LISKAI
-330 DTLTHTLL
+330 STLNHTLL
-338 EESIVVLFI
+338 EESAVVLI
-347 VLMFLLHFRSALVII
+347 IILMFLLHFRSALVII
-362 LTLPLTIAIT
+362 ITLPLTIAIT
-372 FLWMKF
+372 FLLMKW

-413 QAYTDK
+413 QVAGGET
-419 YGKKL
+419 L
-424 EGKER
+424 EGEAR
-429 VELILNASKQVGRP
+429 TEVVLSAAKQVGRP
-443 IFFALMLIVVSFLP
+443 IFFALILIVVSFLP

-477 FAMLTGAI
+477 FAMITGAI
-485 VSITIVPILMVYLV
+485 ISITLVPILMVYLI

-527 WLRYFVPFVLVGFVV
+527 YLRYIVPFVLVGVIA
-542 YGVWIYQQ
+542 YGVWIYEQ

-622 ITFKPQSEW
+622 ITFKPQEQW
-631 REGMTYKKLL
+631 REGMTYEKLL
-641 NEMESTLQIKGL
+641 NEMEAMLQVKGL

-688 AIYAQKIEQQLK
+688 AKQAKEIEKRLK

-729 EYGINKNLILDTI
+729 EYGISKNIILDTI
-742 SNGFGGMTVATLYEG
+742 SNGVGGSSVATLYDG
-757 VKRYPISV
+757 IKRYPISV
-765 RYEQD
+765 RYEQ
-770 KRADLT
+770 KSRSDLS

-783 KTPYGYAP
+783 KTPYGYTP
-791 LTTFAKLYY
+791 LETFAHLYY

-814 VIFIYITPNQGT
+814 VIFIYITPNQGV
-826 TSQAY
+826 TSQVY
-831 KIEGMKLLSDLKLP
+831 KKEGMKLLADLKLP
-845 SGYYYEWAGE
+845 TGYYYEWAGE
-855 SEYLESAMERLLF
+855 SEYLESAMERLTF
-868 IVPITLFITF
+868 ILPITLFITF

-884 LQSVRNALIVF
+884 LKSIKNALIVF

-903 GGILYLDMLNFNFS
+903 GGIVYLDMLNFNFS

-934 AIVMIIYLEEAVGN
+934 AIVMIIYLEEAVEKVKVRSKAN
-948 LKERTKESV
+948 I
-957 KHAIYEGAVLRVRP
+957 KHAIYDGAVLRVRP

-980 GGLLPIMY
+980 GGLIPIMY

-999 IAAPMIGGVMSS
+999 IAAPMIGGVVSS
-1011 AVLTLIIIPAVYF
+1011 AVLTLLIIPAVYY
-1024 MSVRKVG
+1024 MSIKKEG

>member
-11 RNRFLVIAIT
+11 RNRFLVIATT
-21 ILLLLASLWA
+21 ILLLLGSFWA

-97 FEEGHDIYFS
+97 FEEGEDIYFS

-142 YALTSQTKDLA
+142 YALTSQTKDLS

-200 SIQDVMK
+200 SIQDVIK
-207 AIKANNEDR
+207 AIKVNNEDR

-222 ENGYEQIIQAIGYA
+222 ENGYENIIQAIGYA
-236 KTSEDLGNIV
+236 KTSEDLGNII
-246 IKSRNGHPLKISD
+246 IKTRNGNQLKISD

-272 MADLNGQGEVIGGI
+272 MADLNGQGEVVGGI
-286 VVIRYKENAYAVIQ
+286 VIVRYKENAYAVIQ

-324 LIRKAI
+324 LIQKAI
-330 DTLTHTLL
+330 DTLTHTLV

-347 VLMFLLHFRSALVII
+347 VLMFLLHFRSSLVII
-362 LTLPLTIAIT
+362 VTLPLTIAIT

-413 QAYTDK
+413 QAHTDK
-419 YGKKL
+419 YGTKL
-424 EGKER
+424 EGEER
-429 VELILNASKQVGRP
+429 IRLILDASKQVGRP

-477 FAMLTGAI
+477 FAMVTGAI

-527 WLRYFVPFVLVGFVV
+527 WLRYFVPFVLVGFVA
-542 YGVWIYQQ
+542 YGVWLYEQ

-559 NEQTYMYMPVTPYG
+559 NEQTFMYMPVTPYG
-573 IGIDMAKELTQKTDK
+573 IGIDMAKNLTQKTDK

-631 REGMTYKKLL
+631 REGMTYEKLL

-688 AIYAQKIEQQLK
+688 AIYAQKIEQRLK

-729 EYGINKNLILDTI
+729 EYGINKNLILDSI
-742 SNGFGGMTVATLYEG
+742 SNGLGGITVATLYEG

-765 RYEQD
+765 RYQQD
-770 KRADLT
+770 KRADIT

-791 LTTFAKLYY
+791 LETFAKLYY

-814 VIFIYITPNQGT
+814 VIFIYITPNQGV

-831 KIEGMKLLSDLKLP
+831 KAEGMKLLADLKLP
-845 SGYYYEWAGE
+845 TGYYYEWAGE
-855 SEYLESAMERLLF
+855 SEYLESAMKRLLF
-868 IVPITLFITF
+868 IVPITLFVTF

-884 LQSVRNALIVF
+884 LRSVRNALIVF
-895 FTLPFAAV
+895 FTLPFATV
-903 GGILYLDMLNFNFS
+903 GGIIYLDMLNFNFS
-917 IAVVVGFLSLI
+917 IAVIVGFLSLI

-948 LKERTKESV
+948 LTKRTKESV

-980 GGLLPIMY
+980 GGLIPIMY

-999 IAAPMIGGVMSS
+999 IAAPMIGGVVSS
-1011 AVLTLIIIPAVYF
+1011 AVLTLIIIPAVYY
-1024 MSVRKVG
+1024 MSVGKEG

>member
-1 MIEKLINFSW
+1 MIESFINFSW
-11 RNRFLVIAIT
+11 RNRFLVIATT
-21 ILLLLASLWA
+21 ILLLLASIWA
-31 IKNTPLDALPD
+31 IKETPLDALPD

-53 WKGQSPQLIEDQI
+53 WQGQSPQLIEDQI

-117 LLPTF
+117 LLATF

-142 YALTSQTKDLA
+142 YALSSQTKDLS

-200 SIQDVMK
+200 SIQDVIK
-207 AIKANNEDR
+207 AIKTNNEDR

-246 IKSRNGHPLKISD
+246 IKTRNGNPLKISD

-286 VVIRYKENAYAVIQ
+286 VIVRYKENAYAVIQ

-306 EAIKLDDVELV
+306 EAIKLDDVKLV

-324 LIRKAI
+324 LITKAI

-338 EESIVVLFI
+338 EESLVVLII

-413 QAYTDK
+413 QAHADK
-419 YGKKL
+419 YGTKL
-424 EGKER
+424 EGEER
-429 VELILNASKQVGRP
+429 TELVLGAAKQVGRP

-457 IFALSGQEGALFKPL
+457 IFSLSGQEGALFKPL

-485 VSITIVPILMVYLV
+485 VSITIVPILMVYLI

-527 WLRYFVPFVLVGFVV
+527 YLRYAVPFVLVGFVA
-542 YGVWIYQQ
+542 YGIWIYQQ

-631 REGMTYKKLL
+631 RDGMTYEKLL
-641 NEMESTLQIKGL
+641 NEMEETLQIKGL

-688 AIYAQKIEQQLK
+688 AIYAEKIEQRLK

-729 EYGINKNLILDTI
+729 EFGINKNLILDTI
-742 SNGFGGMTVATLYEG
+742 SNGFAGMTVATLYEG

-770 KRADLT
+770 KRADIT

-791 LTTFAKLYY
+791 LATFAKLYY

-806 LKAEKGKK
+806 LKAEKGKR

-831 KIEGMKLLSDLKLP
+831 KKEGMKLLKDLKLP
-845 SGYYYEWAGE
+845 TGYYYEWAGE

-884 LQSVRNALIVF
+884 LQSVRNTLIVF

-903 GGILYLDMLNFNFS
+903 GGIIYLDMLNFNFS

-948 LKERTKESV
+948 LKKRTKESI
-957 KHAIYEGAVLRVRP
+957 KEAIYEGAVLRVRP

-980 GGLLPIMY
+980 GGLIPIMY

-999 IAAPMIGGVMSS
+999 IAAPMIGGVVSS
-1011 AVLTLIIIPAVYF
+1011 AVLTLIIIPAVYY
-1024 MSVRKVG
+1024 MSIRKE

>member
-1 MIEKLINFSW
+1 MIEKLIDFSW
-11 RNRFLVIAIT
+11 RNRFLIMAMT
-21 ILLLLASLWA
+21 ILLLLGSLWA
-31 IKNTPLDALPD
+31 IKKTPLDALPD

-97 FEEGHDIYFS
+97 FDEGEDIYFS

-117 LLPTF
+117 LLPSF
-122 PKTAQVKMGPDATGI
+122 PQSAQVKLGPDATGI

-142 YALTSQTKDLA
+142 YALTSKTKDLS
-153 ELYDLQQ
+153 ELYDLQE

-166 LLGINGVSEV
+166 LLGVSGVSEV

-187 VTINEAKLVEQEL
+187 ITIDEQKLVEQEL
-200 SIQDVMK
+200 TIQQVTK
-207 AIKANNEDR
+207 AIKENNEER

-222 ENGYEQIIQAIGYA
+222 ENGYEQIVQATGYA
-236 KTSEDLGNIV
+236 KTVEDLANIV
-246 IKSRNGHPLKISD
+246 ILNRNGNPLKISD
-259 VAVIDL
+259 VANVDV

-272 MADLNGQGEVIGGI
+272 MAELNGQGEVVGGI
-286 VVIRYKENAYAVIQ
+286 VIVRYKENAYEVIQ
-300 EIKAKL
+300 KVKEKL
-306 EAIKLDDVELV
+306 EQIKVADVNLV

-324 LIRKAI
+324 LITKAI
-330 DTLTHTLL
+330 ETLKHTLV

-372 FLWMKF
+372 FLWMKG
-378 AGVESNIMSLGGI
+378 AGIESNIMSLGGI

-413 QAYTDK
+413 QAH
-419 YGKKL
+419 GGEKL
-424 EGKER
+424 KGEARIK
-429 VELILNASKQVGRP
+429 VILDASKQVGRP
-443 IFFALMLIVVSFLP
+443 IFFALILIVVSFLP

-485 VSITIVPILMVYLV
+485 ISITLVPILMVYLI
-499 RGKILDERK
+499 RGKILDEKK
-508 NWLNR
+508 NWLNQ
-513 FFIWLYSP
+513 FFIFLYSP

-527 WLRYFVPFVLVGFVV
+527 WLRFVVPFVLVGVIA
-542 YGVWIYQQ
+542 YGVWLFEQ

-559 NEQTYMYMPVTPYG
+559 NEQTFMYMPVTPYG

-631 REGMTYKKLL
+631 REGMTYEKLL
-641 NEMESTLQIKGL
+641 NEMEEQLQIGGL

-673 TPLGIKLYGDTSEEL
+673 TPLGIKLYGETSEGL
-688 AIYAQKIEQQLK
+688 AKIASQIEQRLK
-700 AYGGTQSVFAD
+700 NYGGTQSVFAD

-723 NDAKIA
+723 KEDKIA
-729 EYGINKNLILDTI
+729 EYGISKNIILDTI
-742 SNGFGGMTVATLYEG
+742 SNGVGGVKIATLYDG
-757 VKRYPISV
+757 IKRYPISV
-765 RYEQD
+765 RFEES
-770 KRADLT
+770 KRRDIE
-776 SIGKIRI
+776 SIGSIRI
-783 KTPYGYAP
+783 KTPYGYTP
-791 LTTFAKLYY
+791 LETFAHLYY

-814 VIFIYITPNQGT
+814 VVFIYITPNQGV
-826 TSQAY
+826 TSELY
-831 KIEGMKLLSDLKLP
+831 KKEGTKLLADLKLP
-845 SGYYYEWAGE
+845 TGYYFEWAGE
-855 SEYLESAMERLLF
+855 SEYLESAMKRLSF
-868 IVPITLFITF
+868 ILPITLFITF

-884 LQSVRNALIVF
+884 LKSLRNALIVF
-895 FTLPFAAV
+895 LTLPFSAV
-903 GGILYLDMLNFNFS
+903 GGIIYLDMLNFNFS

-934 AIVMIIYLEEAVGN
+934 AIVMIIYLEEAVDN
-948 LKERTKESV
+948 LKVRTKESV
-957 KHAIYEGAVLRVRP
+957 RHAIYEGAVLRVRP

-988 IDGVGS
+988 ITGVGS

-999 IAAPMIGGVMSS
+999 IAAPMIGGVVSS
-1011 AVLTLIIIPAVYF
+1011 AVLTLIVIPAVYF
-1024 MSVRKVG
+1024 MVVKKEKEH

>member
-1 MIEKLINFSW
+1 MIESLINFSW
-11 RNRFLVIAIT
+11 KNRFLIIATT
-21 ILLLLASLWA
+21 ILLLLGSLWA

-97 FEEGHDIYFS
+97 FEEGDDIYFS

-142 YALTSQTKDLA
+142 YALTSKTKDLS

-187 VTINEAKLVEQEL
+187 ITLNEAKLVEQEL
-200 SIQDVMK
+200 TIQDV
-207 AIKANNEDR
+207 IKAVKSNNEDR

-222 ENGYEQIIQAIGYA
+222 ENGYEQIIQANGYA
-236 KTSEDLGNIV
+236 KSAEELGGIV
-246 IKSRNGHPLKISD
+246 IKNRGGNPLKVSD
-259 VAVIDL
+259 IASIDL

-272 MADLNGQGEVIGGI
+272 MADLNGQGEVVGGI
-286 VVIRYKENAYAVIQ
+286 VIVRYKENAYAVIQ

-306 EAIKLDDVELV
+306 EAIKLEDVELV

-324 LIRKAI
+324 LITKAI
-330 DTLTHTLL
+330 DTLTHTLA

-362 LTLPLTIAIT
+362 ITLPLTIAIT
-372 FLWMKF
+372 FLLMKW

-413 QAYTDK
+413 QAH
-419 YGKKL
+419 GGEKL
-424 EGKER
+424 QGEER
-429 VELILNASKQVGRP
+429 VKVILDAAKQVGRP
-443 IFFALMLIVVSFLP
+443 IFFALILIVVSFLP

-485 VSITIVPILMVYLV
+485 ISITLVPILMVYLI

-513 FFIWLYSP
+513 FFIFLYSP

-527 WLRYFVPFVLVGFVV
+527 WLRFIIPFFLFGVIA
-542 YGVWIYQQ
+542 YGVWIYEQ

-622 ITFKPQSEW
+622 ITFKPKSEW
-631 REGMTYKKLL
+631 REGMTYEKLL

-688 AIYAQKIEQQLK
+688 AHYAQKIEKRLK
-700 AYGGTQSVFAD
+700 NYGGTQSVFAD

-723 NDAKIA
+723 NEAKIA
-729 EYGINKNLILDTI
+729 EYGISKNLILDTI
-742 SNGFGGMTVATLYEG
+742 SNGVGGAKVATLYEG
-757 VKRYPISV
+757 IKRYPISV
-765 RYEQD
+765 RYEQE
-770 KRADLT
+770 KRSDLM

-783 KTPYGYAP
+783 KTPYGYTP
-791 LTTFAKLYY
+791 LESFAKLYY

-831 KIEGMKLLSDLKLP
+831 KKEGMKLLADLKLP
-845 SGYYYEWAGE
+845 TGYYFEWAGE
-855 SEYLESAMERLLF
+855 SEYLESAMERLTF

-884 LQSVRNALIVF
+884 LQSLRNAMIVF
-895 FTLPFAAV
+895 FTLPFAVV
-903 GGILYLDMLNFNFS
+903 GGIIYLDMLNFNFS

-934 AIVMIIYLEEAVGN
+934 AIVMIIYLEEAVE
-948 LKERTKESV
+948 KVKVRTKENLS
-957 KHAIYEGAVLRVRP
+957 HAIYEGAVLRVRP

-988 IDGVGS
+988 INGVGS

-999 IAAPMIGGVMSS
+999 IAAPMIGGVVSS
-1011 AVLTLIIIPAVYF
+1011 AILTLIIIPAVYF
-1024 MSVRKVG
+1024 MSIKKE

>member
-11 RNRFLVIAIT
+11 RNRFLIMATTV
-21 ILLLLASLWA
+21 LLLLGSLWA
-31 IKNTPLDALPD
+31 LKNTPLDALPD

-53 WKGQSPQLIEDQI
+53 WQGQSPQLIEDQI

-117 LLPTF
+117 LLPSI
-122 PKTAQVKMGPDATGI
+122 PKTAQIKMGPDATGI

-142 YALTSQTKDLA
+142 YALTSKTKDLS

-187 VTINEAKLVEQEL
+187 ITINEQKLVEQGL
-200 SIQDVMK
+200 TIQEVTK
-207 AIKANNEDR
+207 AIRENNEDR

-222 ENGYEQIIQAIGYA
+222 ENGYEQIVQANGYA
-236 KTSEDLGNIV
+236 KTVEDLADIV
-246 IKSRNGHPLKISD
+246 INNHYHGKPLKISD
-259 VAVIDL
+259 VASVDM

-286 VVIRYKENAYAVIQ
+286 VIVRYKENAYAVIQ
-300 EIKAKL
+300 EVKEKL
-306 EAIKLDDVELV
+306 EKIKLEDVDV
-317 TTYDRSD
+317 ITSYDRSD
-324 LIRKAI
+324 LISKAI

-338 EESIVVLFI
+338 EESVVVLLI

-372 FLWMKF
+372 FLLMKW

-413 QAYTDK
+413 QAAGGEKLT
-419 YGKKL
+419 GKART
-424 EGKER
+424 E
-429 VELILNASKQVGRP
+429 VILGAAKQVGRP
-443 IFFALMLIVVSFLP
+443 IFFALLLIVVSFLP

-477 FAMLTGAI
+477 FAMMTGAI
-485 VSITIVPILMVYLV
+485 ISITLVPILMVYLIK
-499 RGKILDERK
+499 GKILDEKK
-508 NWLNR
+508 NWLNNV
-513 FFIWLYSP
+513 FIWLYSP

-527 WLRYFVPFVLVGFVV
+527 YLRFFVPFVLVGVIA
-542 YGVWIYQQ
+542 YGVWIYEQ

-641 NEMESTLQIKGL
+641 NEMEEMLQIKGL

-673 TPLGIKLYGDTSEEL
+673 TPLGIKLYGDTAEEL
-688 AIYAQKIEQQLK
+688 AKQAQAIEKRLK

-723 NDAKIA
+723 NDEKIA
-729 EYGINKNLILDTI
+729 EYGISKNLILDTI
-742 SNGFGGMTVATLYEG
+742 SNGVGGSTVATLYDG
-757 VKRYPISV
+757 IKRYPISV
-765 RYEQD
+765 RYEHA
-770 KRADLT
+770 KRSDIS
-776 SIGKIRI
+776 SIGSIRI
-783 KTPYGYAP
+783 KTPYGYTP
-791 LTTFAKLYY
+791 LETFAHLYY

-814 VIFIYITPNQGT
+814 VIFIYITPSVGV
-826 TSQAY
+826 TSQVY
-831 KIEGMKLLSDLKLP
+831 KKEGIKLLADLKLP
-845 SGYYYEWAGE
+845 TGYYYEWAGE
-855 SEYLESAMERLLF
+855 SEYLESAMKRLAF
-868 IVPITLFITF
+868 IIPITLFITF

-884 LQSVRNALIVF
+884 LNNLRNALIVF

-903 GGILYLDMLNFNFS
+903 GGIIYLNMLDFNFS

-934 AIVMIIYLEEAVGN
+934 AIVMIIYLEEAVEKLAVKN
-948 LKERTKESV
+948 KENIR
-957 KHAIYEGAVLRVRP
+957 HAIYEGAVLRVRP

-999 IAAPMIGGVMSS
+999 IAAPMIGGVVSS
-1011 AVLTLIIIPAVYF
+1011 AVLTLIVIPAIYF
-1024 MSVRKVG
+1024 MVIKKER

>member
-1 MIEKLINFSW
+1 MIEKTINFSW
-11 RNRFLVIAIT
+11 KNRFLIISMT

-31 IKNTPLDALPD
+31 IKKTPLDALPD

-53 WKGQSPQLIEDQI
+53 WQGQSPQLIEDQI

-77 AGAKTVRAFS
+77 SGAKTVRAFS

-142 YALTSQTKDLA
+142 YALTSKTKDLA

-187 VTINEAKLVEQEL
+187 ITINEGKLVEQEL
-200 SIQDVMK
+200 TIQDVIK
-207 AIKANNEDR
+207 AIKSNNEDR

-222 ENGYEQIIQAIGYA
+222 ENGYEQIIQATGYA
-236 KTSEDLGNIV
+236 KSAEDLGNIV
-246 IKSRNGHPLKISD
+246 IKNREGNPLRVLD
-259 VAVIDL
+259 VASVDI

-272 MADLNGQGEVIGGI
+272 MADLNGQGEVVGGI
-286 VVIRYKENAYAVIQ
+286 VIVRYKENAYAVIQ

-306 EAIKLDDVELV
+306 EAIKLDDVALV

-324 LIRKAI
+324 LITKAI
-330 DTLTHTLL
+330 DTLTHTLK
-338 EESIVVLFI
+338 EESVVVLVI
-347 VLMFLLHFRSALVII
+347 ILMFLLHFRSALII
-362 LTLPLTIAIT
+362 IITLPLTIAIT
-372 FLWMKF
+372 FLWMKWT
-378 AGVESNIMSLGGI
+378 GVESNIMSLGGI

-405 VENVHKKL
+405 VENVHKKI
-413 QAYTDK
+413 QAHK
-419 YGKKL
+419 GVL
-424 EGKER
+424 EGEER
-429 VELILNASKQVGRP
+429 IQLILDASKQVGRP

-477 FAMLTGAI
+477 FAMITGAI
-485 VSITIVPILMVYLV
+485 VSITLVPILMVYLI
-499 RGKILDERK
+499 RGEILDERR
-508 NWLNR
+508 NWINR

-521 LLKGAL
+521 LLRGAL
-527 WLRYFVPFVLVGFVV
+527 YLRYLVPLVLVGFVA
-542 YGVWIYQQ
+542 YGVIIYNK

-573 IGIDMAKELTQKTDK
+573 IGINMAKELTQKTDK

-631 REGMTYKKLL
+631 REGMTYEKLL
-641 NEMESTLQIKGL
+641 NEMESTLQIRGL

-688 AIYAQKIEQQLK
+688 AIYAQKIEQRLK

-711 KANSGYYLNIDL
+711 KANSGYYLNINL

-729 EYGINKNLILDTI
+729 EYGITKNLILDTI
-742 SNGFGGMTVATLYEG
+742 SNGVGGMKVATLYDG
-757 VKRYPISV
+757 IKRYPISV
-765 RYEQD
+765 RYEQHN
-770 KRADLT
+770 RADVT
-776 SIGKIRI
+776 SMGDIRI

-791 LTTFAKLYY
+791 LKTFAHLYY

-831 KIEGMKLLSDLKLP
+831 KKEGAKLLADLKLP
-845 SGYYYEWAGE
+845 TGYYFEWAGE

-868 IVPITLFITF
+868 IVPITLFVTF
-878 ILIYLG
+878 ILIYMGLG
-884 LQSVRNALIVF
+884 SMRNALIVF
-895 FTLPFAAV
+895 LTLPFATV
-903 GGILYLDMLNFNFS
+903 GGILYVNMLNFNFS
-917 IAVVVGFLSLI
+917 IAVIVGFLSLI

-934 AIVMIIYLEEAVGN
+934 AIVMIIYLEEAVKRVKVRTTEN
-948 LKERTKESV
+948 LKE
-957 KHAIYEGAVLRVRP
+957 AIYEGAVLRVRP

-980 GGLLPIMY
+980 GGLIPIMY

-999 IAAPMIGGVMSS
+999 IASPMIGGVVSS
-1011 AVLTLIIIPAVYF
+1011 AVLTLFIIPVVYF
-1024 MSVRKVG
+1024 MSLKRD

>member
-1 MIEKLINFSW
+1 M
-11 RNRFLVIAIT
+11 T
-21 ILLLLASLWA
+21 ILILLGSLWA
-31 IKNTPLDALPD
+31 IKETPLDALPD

-66 IYPLTNALMSV
+66 IYPLTNTLMSV

-97 FEEGHDIYFS
+97 FDEGEDIYFS

-117 LLPTF
+117 LLPTL
-122 PKTAQVKMGPDATGI
+122 PKSAQVKLGPDATGI

-142 YALTSQTKDLA
+142 YALTSRTKDLS

-176 ATVGGFEKNYQ
+176 ATIGGFEKNYQ
-187 VTINEAKLVEQEL
+187 VTIDETKLVELEL
-200 SIQDVMK
+200 SIQDVIK
-207 AIKANNEDR
+207 AIKLNNQDR

-222 ENGYEQIIQAIGYA
+222 ENGYENIIQATGYA
-236 KTSEDLGNIV
+236 KSAKDLANIIIKTDNGN
-246 IKSRNGHPLKISD
+246 PLKISD
-259 VAVIDL
+259 IAHIDL

-272 MADLNGQGEVIGGI
+272 MADLNGQGEVVGGI
-286 VVIRYKENAYAVIQ
+286 VIVRYKENAYNVIK
-300 EIKAKL
+300 EVKEKL
-306 EAIKLDDVELV
+306 KDIAIPEVKVT

-324 LIRKAI
+324 LIGKAI
-330 DTLTHTLL
+330 ENLVHTLG
-338 EESIVVLFI
+338 EESLVVLFI
-347 VLMFLLHFRSALVII
+347 ILLFLLHFRSALVII
-362 LTLPLTIAIT
+362 ITLPLTIAIT
-372 FLWMKF
+372 FLWMKIF
-378 AGVESNIMSLGGI
+378 GLASNIMSLGGI

-413 QAYTDK
+413 HAHIGELT
-419 YGKKL
+419 
-424 EGKER
+424 KEQR
-429 VELILNASKQVGRP
+429 VRLILDASKQVGRP

-477 FAMLTGAI
+477 FAMVTGAI
-485 VSITIVPILMVYLV
+485 ISITLVPILMVYLV
-499 RGKILDERK
+499 RGHIIDERK
-508 NWLNR
+508 NWINR
-513 FFIWLYSP
+513 FFISLYSP
-521 LLKGAL
+521 LLRGSL
-527 WLRYFVPFVLVGFVV
+527 WLRYLVLLILIGVMA
-542 YGVWIYQQ
+542 YGVYIYEQ

-573 IGIDMAKELTQKTDK
+573 IGIDMAKKLTQNTDK

-594 PEVATVFGKAGR
+594 PEIDTVFGKAGR

-622 ITFKPQSEW
+622 ITFKPKEQW
-631 REGMTYKKLL
+631 RKGMTYEKLL

-673 TPLGIKLYGDTSEEL
+673 TPLGIKLYGDSSQEL
-688 AIYAQKIEQQLK
+688 AKQAQKIEQILK
-700 AYGGTQSVFAD
+700 GYGGTQSIFAD
-711 KANSGYYLNIDL
+711 KANSGYYLNINLKD
-723 NDAKIA
+723 NKIA

-742 SNGFGGMTVATLYEG
+742 SNGIGGLQIATLYDG
-757 VKRYPISV
+757 IKQYPISV
-765 RYEQD
+765 RYEQNNRKD
-770 KRADLT
+770 IN
-776 SIGKIRI
+776 SIGEIRI
-783 KTPYGYAP
+783 KTPYGYTP
-791 LTTFAKLYY
+791 LKTFAKLYY

-806 LKAEKGKK
+806 LKAEKGRK
-814 VIFIYITPNQGT
+814 VVFIYITPNQGV

-831 KIEGMKLLSDLKLP
+831 KQEGMKLLKDLHLP
-845 SGYYYEWAGE
+845 TGYYFEWAGE
-855 SEYLESAMERLLF
+855 SEYLESAMKRLLY

-884 LQSVRNALIVF
+884 LNSIRNALIVF
-895 FTLPFAAV
+895 LTLPFATV
-903 GGILYLDMLNFNFS
+903 GGIIYIDMLDFNFS

-934 AIVMIIYLEEAVGN
+934 AIVMIIYLEEAVNKLEKRTPQN
-948 LKERTKESV
+948 LKE
-957 KHAIYEGAVLRVRP
+957 AIYEGAVLRVRP

-999 IAAPMIGGVMSS
+999 IASPMIGGVVSS
-1011 AVLTLIIIPAVYF
+1011 AILTLFVIPVVYF
-1024 MSVRKVG
+1024 MVLKRD

>member
-1 MIEKLINFSW
+1 MIEKLIDFSW
-11 RNRFLVIAIT
+11 RNKFLIIAMT

-66 IYPLTNALMSV
+66 IYPLTNSLMSV

-87 SFENALVYVI
+87 SFENALIYVI
-97 FEEGHDIYFS
+97 FEEGADIYFS

-122 PKTAQVKMGPDATGI
+122 PKTAEVKMGPDATGI

-142 YALTSQTKDLA
+142 YALTSKTKDLS
-153 ELYDLQQ
+153 ELYDLQE

-176 ATVGGFEKNYQ
+176 ATIGGFEKNYQ
-187 VTINEAKLVEQEL
+187 ITLNENKMVQEDIT
-200 SIQDVMK
+200 IQDVIK
-207 AIKANNEDR
+207 AIKTNNEER

-222 ENGYEQIIQAIGYA
+222 ENGYENIIQASGYA
-236 KTSEDLGNIV
+236 KSAEDLENIV
-246 IKSRNGHPLKISD
+246 IKTRNGNPLKILDIASVD
-259 VAVIDL
+259 I

-272 MADLNGQGEVIGGI
+272 MADLNGQGEVVGGI
-286 VVIRYKENAYAVIQ
+286 VIVRYKENAYAVIQ
-300 EIKAKL
+300 EVKRKL
-306 EAIKLDDVELV
+306 KEIAIDDVNLI

-324 LIRKAI
+324 LITKAI
-330 DTLTHTLL
+330 DTLKHTLL
-338 EESIVVLFI
+338 EESIVVLLI
-347 VLMFLLHFRSALVII
+347 ILIFLLHFRSALVII
-362 LTLPLTIAIT
+362 LTLPLTIAVT
-372 FLWMKF
+372 FLWMRW

-405 VENVHKKL
+405 VENVHKKI
-413 QAYTDK
+413 QAHK
-419 YGKKL
+419 GELK
-424 EGKER
+424 GKER
-429 VELILNASKQVGRP
+429 IELILNASKQVGRP
-443 IFFALMLIVVSFLP
+443 IFFALILIVVSFLP

-477 FAMLTGAI
+477 FAMITGAI
-485 VSITIVPILMVYLV
+485 LSITIVPILMVYLIH
-499 RGKILDERK
+499 GKILDERG

-521 LLKGAL
+521 LLKTAL
-527 WLRYFVPFVLVGFVV
+527 YLRYIMPFILIGVII
-542 YGVWIYQQ
+542 YGVYIYQK

-573 IGIDMAKELTQKTDK
+573 IGIGMAKSLTQKTDK
-588 ILKENF
+588 LLKENF
-594 PEVATVFGKAGR
+594 PEVSTVFGKAGR
-606 ADTAT
+606 ANTAT

-622 ITFKPQSEW
+622 ISFKPQSEW
-631 REGMTYKKLL
+631 RKGMTYDKLL
-641 NEMESTLQIKGL
+641 NEMESTIQIRGL

-673 TPLGIKLYGDTSEEL
+673 TPLGIKLYGDDNIEL
-688 AIYAQKIEQQLK
+688 SKQAKIIEQKLK
-700 AYGGTQSVFAD
+700 GYRGTQSVFAD
-711 KANSGYYLNIDL
+711 KANAGYYLNIDL
-723 NDAKIA
+723 DEKKIA

-742 SNGFGGMTVATLYEG
+742 SNGVGGAKVATLYDG
-757 VKRYPISV
+757 IKRYPISL
-765 RYEQD
+765 RYEESQ
-770 KRADLT
+770 REDLT
-776 SIGKIRI
+776 TIKNIRI

-791 LTTFAKLYY
+791 LETFAKLYY
-800 KEAPSI
+800 KEAPSV
-806 LKAEKGKK
+806 LKSEKGKK
-814 VIFIYITPNQGT
+814 VIFIYITPNQGV
-826 TSQAY
+826 TSQIY
-831 KIEGMKLLSDLKLP
+831 KKEGNRILSDIKLP
-845 SGYYYEWAGE
+845 TGYYFEWAGE
-855 SEYLESAMERLLF
+855 SEYLESAMKKLTY
-868 IVPITLFITF
+868 IIPITLFITF

-884 LQSVRNALIVF
+884 LNSIKNALIVF
-895 FTLPFAAV
+895 LTLPFATV
-903 GGILYLDMLNFNFS
+903 GGIVYLNMLDFNFS
-917 IAVVVGFLSLI
+917 IAVMVGFLSLI

-934 AIVMIIYLEEAVGN
+934 AIVMIIYLEDAVGKVKDRTINN
-948 LKERTKESV
+948 LKK
-957 KHAIYEGAVLRVRP
+957 AIYEGAVLRVRP

-980 GGLLPIMY
+980 GGLVPIMY

-999 IAAPMIGGVMSS
+999 IAAPMIGGVVSS
-1011 AVLTLIIIPAVYF
+1011 AILTLLIIPSIYY
-1024 MSVRKVG
+1024 MSLKKKHKK

>member
-11 RNRFLVIAIT
+11 RNHFLVIATT
-21 ILLLLASLWA
+21 ILLLLGSFWA

-53 WKGQSPQLIEDQI
+53 WQGQSPQLIEDQI

-117 LLPTF
+117 LLPTI
-122 PKTAQVKMGPDATGI
+122 PKTAQIKMGPDATGI

-142 YALTSQTKDLA
+142 YALTSKTKDLS

-187 VTINEAKLVEQEL
+187 ITINEQKLVEQDL
-200 SIQDVMK
+200 SIQEVIK

-246 IKSRNGHPLKISD
+246 IKTRNGNPLKVSD

-286 VVIRYKENAYAVIQ
+286 VIVRYKENAYAVIQ
-300 EIKAKL
+300 EIKEKL
-306 EAIKLDDVELV
+306 EKIKLVDVELV

-324 LIRKAI
+324 LITKAI
-330 DTLTHTLL
+330 DTLTHTLI
-338 EESIVVLFI
+338 EESAVVLI
-347 VLMFLLHFRSALVII
+347 IILMFLLHFRSALVII
-362 LTLPLTIAIT
+362 ITLPLTIAIT
-372 FLWMKF
+372 FLLMKW

-413 QAYTDK
+413 QAA
-419 YGKKL
+419 GGEKL
-424 EGKER
+424 DGEER
-429 VELILNASKQVGRP
+429 IEVVLNAAKQVGRP
-443 IFFALMLIVVSFLP
+443 IFFALILIVVSFLP
-457 IFALSGQEGALFKPL
+457 IFALTGQEGALFKPL

-477 FAMLTGAI
+477 FAMMTGAI
-485 VSITIVPILMVYLV
+485 ISITLVPILMVYLV

-527 WLRYFVPFVLVGFVV
+527 WLRFVVPFILIGVIG
-542 YGVWIYQQ
+542 YGVWVYQQ

-588 ILKENF
+588 IIKENF
-594 PEVATVFGKAGR
+594 PEVETVFGKAGR

-622 ITFKPQSEW
+622 ITFKPESEW
-631 REGMTYKKLL
+631 REGMTYEKLR
-641 NEMESTLQIKGL
+641 NDMEEMLQVKGL

-688 AIYAQKIEQQLK
+688 AKQAQKIEKRLK

-723 NDAKIA
+723 NDEKIA
-729 EYGINKNLILDTI
+729 EYGITKNLILDTI
-742 SNGFGGMTVATLYEG
+742 SNGVGGMTVATLYDG
-757 VKRYPISV
+757 IKRYPISV
-765 RYEQD
+765 RYEQS
-770 KRADLT
+770 KRSDLT
-776 SIGKIRI
+776 SIGSIRV
-783 KTPYGYAP
+783 KTPYGYTP
-791 LTTFAKLYY
+791 LETFAHLYY

-826 TSQAY
+826 TSQVY
-831 KIEGMKLLSDLKLP
+831 KKEGMQLLADLKLP
-845 SGYYYEWAGE
+845 TGYYYEWAGE
-855 SEYLESAMERLLF
+855 SEYLESAMERLTF

-878 ILIYLG
+878 ILIFMG
-884 LQSVRNALIVF
+884 LNNLRNALIVF

-934 AIVMIIYLEEAVGN
+934 AIVMIIYLEEAVEKVTVRN
-948 LKERTKESV
+948 KENIRE
-957 KHAIYEGAVLRVRP
+957 AIYEGAVLRVRP

-988 IDGVGS
+988 INGVGS

-999 IAAPMIGGVMSS
+999 IAAPMIGGVVSS
-1011 AVLTLIIIPAVYF
+1011 AVLTLLVIPAVYY
-1024 MSVRKVG
+1024 MVIKKEK

>member
-688 AIYAQKIEQQLK
+688 AIYAQKIEQRLK

>member
-11 RNRFLVIAIT
+11 RNRFLVIATT
-21 ILLLLASLWA
+21 ILLLLGSFWA

-53 WKGQSPQLIEDQI
+53 WQGQSPQLIEDQI

-117 LLPTF
+117 LLPTI
-122 PKTAQVKMGPDATGI
+122 PKTAQIKMGPDATGI

-142 YALTSQTKDLA
+142 YALTSKTKDLS

-176 ATVGGFEKNYQ
+176 ATVGGFERNYQ
-187 VTINEAKLVEQEL
+187 ITINEQKLVEQDL
-200 SIQDVMK
+200 SIQELIK
-207 AIKANNEDR
+207 AIQSNNEDR

-246 IKSRNGHPLKISD
+246 IKTRNGNPLKVSD

-286 VVIRYKENAYAVIQ
+286 VIVRYKENAYAVIQ
-300 EIKAKL
+300 EIKEKL
-306 EAIKLDDVELV
+306 EKIKLADVDLI

-324 LIRKAI
+324 LITKAI
-330 DTLTHTLL
+330 NNLTHTLV
-338 EESIVVLFI
+338 EESVVVLFI
-347 VLMFLLHFRSALVII
+347 ILMFLLHFRSALVII
-362 LTLPLTIAIT
+362 ITLPLTIAIT
-372 FLWMKF
+372 FLLMKW

-413 QAYTDK
+413 EAA
-419 YGKKL
+419 GGEKL
-424 EGKER
+424 EGDER
-429 VELILNASKQVGRP
+429 IEVVLNAAKQVGRP
-443 IFFALMLIVVSFLP
+443 IFFALILIVVSFLP
-457 IFALSGQEGALFKPL
+457 IFALTGQEGALFKPL

-485 VSITIVPILMVYLV
+485 ISITLVPILMVYLV

-527 WLRYFVPFVLVGFVV
+527 WLRFVVPFVLVGVIA
-542 YGVWIYQQ
+542 YGLYIYKQ

-588 ILKENF
+588 IIKENF
-594 PEVATVFGKAGR
+594 PEVETVFGKAGR

-622 ITFKPQSEW
+622 ITFKPESEW

-641 NEMESTLQIKGL
+641 NDMEEMLQIKGL

-673 TPLGIKLYGDTSEEL
+673 TPLGIKLYGDSSEEL
-688 AIYAQKIEQQLK
+688 AKQAQEIEQRLK

-723 NDAKIA
+723 NDEKIA
-729 EYGINKNLILDTI
+729 EYGISKNLILDTI
-742 SNGFGGMTVATLYEG
+742 SNGVGGMTVATLYDG
-757 VKRYPISV
+757 IKRYPISV
-765 RYEQD
+765 RYEQS
-770 KRADLT
+770 KRSDLT
-776 SIGKIRI
+776 SIGSIRV
-783 KTPYGYAP
+783 KTPYGYTP
-791 LTTFAKLYY
+791 LETFAHLYY

-814 VIFIYITPNQGT
+814 VIFIYITPNQGV
-826 TSQAY
+826 TSQVY
-831 KIEGMKLLSDLKLP
+831 KKEGMKLLADMKLP
-845 SGYYYEWAGE
+845 TGYYYEWAGE
-855 SEYLESAMERLLF
+855 SEYLESAMERLIF

-878 ILIYLG
+878 ILIFMG
-884 LQSVRNALIVF
+884 LNNLRNALIVF

-934 AIVMIIYLEEAVGN
+934 AIVMIIYLEEAVEKVVVRS
-948 LKERTKESV
+948 KENIRE
-957 KHAIYEGAVLRVRP
+957 AIYEGAVLRVRP

-988 IDGVGS
+988 INGVGS

-999 IAAPMIGGVMSS
+999 IAAPMIGGVVSS
-1011 AVLTLIIIPAVYF
+1011 AVLTLLVIPAVYY
-1024 MSVRKVG
+1024 MVIKKEK

>member
-11 RNRFLVIAIT
+11 RNRFLIIAIT
-21 ILLLLASLWA
+21 ILLLFASLWA
-31 IKNTPLDALPD
+31 IKKTPLDALPD

-53 WKGQSPQLIEDQI
+53 WQGQSPQLIEDQI

-122 PKTAQVKMGPDATGI
+122 PKTAQIKLGPDATGI

-142 YALTSQTKDLA
+142 YALTSKTKDLS

-187 VTINEAKLVEQEL
+187 ITIDEDRLVEQEL
-200 SIQDVMK
+200 SIQDVIR
-207 AIKANNEDR
+207 AIKANNEER

-236 KTSEDLGNIV
+236 KNSEELGSIV
-246 IKSRNGHPLKISD
+246 IKTRNGNPLKISD

-272 MADLNGQGEVIGGI
+272 MADLNGQGEVVGGI
-286 VVIRYKENAYAVIQ
+286 VIVRYKENAYAVIQ

-306 EAIKLDDVELV
+306 EVIKLAEVELV

-324 LIRKAI
+324 LITKAI
-330 DTLTHTLL
+330 DTLTHTLM
-338 EESIVVLFI
+338 EESLVVLLI
-347 VLMFLLHFRSALVII
+347 VLVFLLHFRSALVII

-372 FLWMKF
+372 FLLMLW
-378 AGVESNIMSLGGI
+378 AGIESNIMSLGGI

-413 QAYTDK
+413 NAY
-419 YGKKL
+419 
-424 EGKER
+424 EGELTKER
-429 VELILNASKQVGRP
+429 RIELILDASKQVGRP

-485 VSITIVPILMVYLV
+485 VSITLVPILMVYLV

-527 WLRYFVPFVLVGFVV
+527 YLRYLVPFVLIGFVG
-542 YGVWIYQQ
+542 YGVMVYQK

-573 IGIDMAKELTQKTDK
+573 IGINMAKELTQKTDK

-622 ITFKPQSEW
+622 ITFKPQSQW
-631 REGMTYKKLL
+631 RKGMTYEKLL

-673 TPLGIKLYGDTSEEL
+673 TPLGIKLYGDTSQEL
-688 AIYAQKIEQQLK
+688 AIYAQNIEQRLK
-700 AYGGTQSVFAD
+700 SYGGTQSVFAD

-723 NDAKIA
+723 NNEKIA

-742 SNGFGGMTVATLYEG
+742 SNGVGGAKVATLYDG
-757 VKRYPISV
+757 IKRYPISV
-765 RYEQD
+765 RYEQHQ
-770 KRADLT
+770 RADLT
-776 SIGKIRI
+776 SIGMIRI

-791 LTTFAKLYY
+791 LKTFAKLYY

-806 LKAEKGKK
+806 LKTEKGKK

-831 KIEGMKLLSDLKLP
+831 KKEGMKLLEDLELP
-845 SGYYYEWAGE
+845 TGYYFEWAGE
-855 SEYLESAMERLLF
+855 SEYLESAMERLTF

-884 LQSVRNALIVF
+884 LQSMRNALIVF
-895 FTLPFAAV
+895 LTLPFAVV

-934 AIVMIIYLEEAVGN
+934 AIVMIIYLEEAVDN
-948 LKERTKESV
+948 LKERTSETI

-980 GGLLPIMY
+980 GGLVPIMY

-999 IAAPMIGGVMSS
+999 IAAPMIGGVVSS
-1011 AVLTLIIIPAVYF
+1011 AVLTLVIIPVVYF
-1024 MSVRKVG
+1024 MSIKKSE

>member
-11 RNRFLVIAIT
+11 RNRFLIIATT
-21 ILLLLASLWA
+21 ILLLLGSFWA

-53 WKGQSPQLIEDQI
+53 WQGQSPQLIEDQI

-142 YALTSQTKDLA
+142 YALTSKTKDLS

-187 VTINEAKLVEQEL
+187 ITINEQKLVEQDL
-200 SIQDVMK
+200 SIQELVK
-207 AIKANNEDR
+207 AIKSNNEDR

-222 ENGYEQIIQAIGYA
+222 ENGYENIIQAIGYA
-236 KTSEDLGNIV
+236 KTAEDLGNIV
-246 IKSRNGHPLKISD
+246 IKTRNGNPLKVSD

-286 VVIRYKENAYAVIQ
+286 VIVRYKENAYAVIQ
-300 EIKAKL
+300 EIKEKL
-306 EAIKLDDVELV
+306 EKIKLSDVDLI

-324 LIRKAI
+324 LITKAI
-330 DTLTHTLL
+330 DTLTHTLV
-338 EESIVVLFI
+338 EESVVVLFI
-347 VLMFLLHFRSALVII
+347 ILMFLLHFRSALVII
-362 LTLPLTIAIT
+362 ITLPLTIAIT
-372 FLWMKF
+372 FLLMKW

-413 QAYTDK
+413 QAS
-419 YGKKL
+419 GGEKL
-424 EGKER
+424 EGEER
-429 VELILNASKQVGRP
+429 IEVILNAAKQVGRP
-443 IFFALMLIVVSFLP
+443 IFFALILIVVSFLP

-485 VSITIVPILMVYLV
+485 ISITLVPILMVYLV

-527 WLRYFVPFVLVGFVV
+527 WLRFVVPFILIGVIG
-542 YGVWIYQQ
+542 YGVWVYEQ

-594 PEVATVFGKAGR
+594 PEVETVFGKAGR

-622 ITFKPQSEW
+622 ITFKPESQW

-641 NEMESTLQIKGL
+641 NDMEEMLQVKGL

-688 AIYAQKIEQQLK
+688 AKQAQEIEKRLK

-723 NDAKIA
+723 NDEKIA
-729 EYGINKNLILDTI
+729 EYGITKNLILDTI
-742 SNGFGGMTVATLYEG
+742 SNGVGGMTVATLYDG
-757 VKRYPISV
+757 IKRYPISV
-765 RYEQD
+765 RYEQS
-770 KRADLT
+770 KRSDLT
-776 SIGKIRI
+776 SIGSIRV
-783 KTPYGYAP
+783 KTPYGYTP
-791 LTTFAKLYY
+791 LETFAHLYY

-814 VIFIYITPNQGT
+814 VIFIYITPNQGV
-826 TSQAY
+826 TSQVY
-831 KIEGMKLLSDLKLP
+831 KKEGIKLLADLKLP
-845 SGYYYEWAGE
+845 TGYYYEWAGE
-855 SEYLESAMERLLF
+855 SEYLESAMERLTF

-878 ILIYLG
+878 ILIFMG
-884 LQSVRNALIVF
+884 LNNFRNALIVF

-934 AIVMIIYLEEAVGN
+934 AIVMIIYLEEAVEKVTVRS
-948 LKERTKESV
+948 KENIRE
-957 KHAIYEGAVLRVRP
+957 AIYEGAVLRVRP

-988 IDGVGS
+988 INGVGS

-999 IAAPMIGGVMSS
+999 IAAPMIGGVVSS
-1011 AVLTLIIIPAVYF
+1011 AMLTLLIIPAVYY
-1024 MSVRKVG
+1024 MVIKKV

>member
-1 MIEKLINFSW
+1 MIESLINFSW
-11 RNRFLVIAIT
+11 KNRFLIIATT
-21 ILLLLASLWA
+21 ILLLLGSLWA

-117 LLPTF
+117 LLPSF

-142 YALTSQTKDLA
+142 YALTSQTKDLS

-187 VTINEAKLVEQEL
+187 ITINEDKLVEQEL
-200 SIQDVMK
+200 SIQDVIK
-207 AIKANNEDR
+207 AVKANNEDR
-216 GGRIIL
+216 GGRILL

-246 IKSRNGHPLKISD
+246 IKTRNGNPLKISD

-286 VVIRYKENAYAVIQ
+286 VIVRYKENAYAVIQ
-300 EIKAKL
+300 EIKEKL
-306 EAIKLDDVELV
+306 EQIKLDDVELV

-324 LIRKAI
+324 LISKAI
-330 DTLTHTLL
+330 DTLTHTLM
-338 EESIVVLFI
+338 EESVVVLLI
-347 VLMFLLHFRSALVII
+347 VLAFLLHFRSALVII

-372 FLWMKF
+372 FLWMKW

-413 QAYTDK
+413 QAHTDK
-419 YGKKL
+419 TGKKL
-424 EGKER
+424 EGQER
-429 VELILNASKQVGRP
+429 IELILNASKQVGRP
-443 IFFALMLIVVSFLP
+443 IFFALVLIVVSFLP

-477 FAMLTGAI
+477 FAMMTGAI

-513 FFIWLYSP
+513 FFIFLYSP

-527 WLRYFVPFVLVGFVV
+527 FLRYLVPFVLIGFIA
-542 YGVWIYQQ
+542 YGVWVYEQ

-594 PEVATVFGKAGR
+594 LEVATVFGKAGR

-622 ITFKPQSEW
+622 ITFKPKSQW
-631 REGMTYKKLL
+631 REGMTYEKLL

-688 AIYAQKIEQQLK
+688 AIYAKKIEQRLK
-700 AYGGTQSVFAD
+700 SYGGTQSVFAD

-723 NDAKIA
+723 KDDKIA

-742 SNGFGGMTVATLYEG
+742 SNGFGGMSVATLYEG

-770 KRADLT
+770 KRADIT
-776 SIGKIRI
+776 TIGKIRI

-791 LTTFAKLYY
+791 LSTFAKLYY

-814 VIFIYITPNQGT
+814 VIFIYITPNQGV

-831 KIEGMKLLSDLKLP
+831 KIDGTKLLQDLKLP
-845 SGYYYEWAGE
+845 TGYYFEWAGE
-855 SEYLESAMERLLF
+855 SEYLESAMERLTF

-884 LQSVRNALIVF
+884 LQSLRNAMIVF
-895 FTLPFAAV
+895 FTLPFAVV
-903 GGILYLDMLNFNFS
+903 GGIIYLDMLNFNFS

-934 AIVMIIYLEEAVGN
+934 AIVMIIYLEEAVNN
-948 LKERTKESV
+948 LKERTTENI

-980 GGLLPIMY
+980 GGLIPIMY

-994 EVMQR
+994 EVMKR
-999 IAAPMIGGVMSS
+999 IAAPMIGGVVSS

-1024 MSVRKVG
+1024 MSVKKVG

>member
-1 MIEKLINFSW
+1 MIESLINFSW
-11 RNRFLVIAIT
+11 RNRFLVIAT
-21 ILLLLASLWA
+21 TLLLLLGSFWA

-97 FEEGHDIYFS
+97 FDEGADIYFS

-117 LLPTF
+117 LLPIF
-122 PKTAQVKMGPDATGI
+122 PKTAEVKLGPDATGI

-142 YALTSQTKDLA
+142 YALTSQTKDLS
-153 ELYDLQQ
+153 ELYDLQE

-166 LLGINGVSEV
+166 ILGLSGVSEV

-187 VTINEAKLVEQEL
+187 ITIDEQKLVEQGL
-200 SIQDVMK
+200 TIQEVTK
-207 AIKANNEDR
+207 AIRENNEDR

-222 ENGYEQIIQAIGYA
+222 ENGYEQIVQANGYA
-236 KTSEDLGNIV
+236 KSVQDLADIV
-246 IKSRNGHPLKISD
+246 INNHYHGKVLKISD
-259 VAVIDL
+259 VASVDV

-272 MADLNGQGEVIGGI
+272 MVDLNGQGEVVGGI
-286 VVIRYKENAYAVIQ
+286 VIVRYKENAYAVIQ
-300 EIKAKL
+300 EVKKKL
-306 EAIKLDDVELV
+306 ESIKLSDVDLV
-317 TTYDRSD
+317 TTYDRSE
-324 LIRKAI
+324 LISKAI
-330 DTLTHTLL
+330 DTLKHTLL
-338 EESIVVLFI
+338 EESVVVLLI

-362 LTLPLTIAIT
+362 ITLPLTIAIT

-413 QAYTDK
+413 QAH
-419 YGKKL
+419 GGEKL
-424 EGKER
+424 KGEER
-429 VELILNASKQVGRP
+429 VEVILDGAKQVGRP
-443 IFFALMLIVVSFLP
+443 IFFALLLIVVSFLP
-457 IFALSGQEGALFKPL
+457 IFSLSGQEGALFKPL

-477 FAMLTGAI
+477 FAMMTGAI
-485 VSITIVPILMVYLV
+485 VSITLVPILMVYLI
-499 RGKILDERK
+499 RGKILDEHK

-521 LLKGAL
+521 LLKLAL
-527 WLRYFVPFVLVGFVV
+527 WLRFVMPIFLVGVIA
-542 YGVWIYQQ
+542 YGVWIFEQ

-559 NEQTYMYMPVTPYG
+559 NEQTFMYMPVTPYG
-573 IGIDMAKELTQKTDK
+573 IGIDMAKQLTQKTDK
-588 ILKENF
+588 IIKENF
-594 PEVATVFGKAGR
+594 PEVETVFGKAGR

-622 ITFKPQSEW
+622 ITFKPKSEW
-631 REGMTYKKLL
+631 REGMTYEKLR
-641 NEMESTLQIKGL
+641 NDMEEMLQVKGL

-688 AIYAQKIEQQLK
+688 AKVAEQIEKRLK
-700 AYGGTQSVFAD
+700 NYGGTQSVFAD

-723 NDAKIA
+723 NDEKIA
-729 EYGINKNLILDTI
+729 EYGITKNLILDTI
-742 SNGFGGMTVATLYEG
+742 SNGVGGMAVSTLYDG
-757 VKRYPISV
+757 IKRYPISV
-765 RYEQD
+765 RYEQS
-770 KRADLT
+770 KRRDLT
-776 SIGKIRI
+776 SIGSIRI
-783 KTPYGYAP
+783 KTPYGYTP
-791 LTTFAKLYY
+791 LEVFAHLYY

-814 VIFIYITPNQGT
+814 VVFIYITPNQGVP
-826 TSQAY
+826 SEVY
-831 KIEGMKLLSDLKLP
+831 KKEGMKILADLKLP
-845 SGYYYEWAGE
+845 TGYYMEWAGE
-855 SEYLESAMERLLF
+855 SEYLESAMKRLTYIL
-868 IVPITLFITF
+868 PITLVITF

-884 LQSVRNALIVF
+884 LKSLRNAVIVF

-934 AIVMIIYLEEAVGN
+934 AIVMIIYLEEAVA
-948 LKERTKESV
+948 KVKVRTKENLR
-957 KHAIYEGAVLRVRP
+957 HAIFEGAVLRVRP

-980 GGLLPIMY
+980 GGLLPIMMTN
-988 IDGVGS
+988 GVGS

-999 IAAPMIGGVMSS
+999 IAAPMIGGVVSS
-1011 AVLTLIIIPAVYF
+1011 AVLTLLVIPAFYF
-1024 MSVRKVG
+1024 MVVKKEK

>member
-1 MIEKLINFSW
+1 
-11 RNRFLVIAIT
+11 
-21 ILLLLASLWA
+21 
-31 IKNTPLDALPD
+31 
-42 LTPPQIIVSVK
+42 
-53 WKGQSPQLIEDQI
+53 
-66 IYPLTNALMSV
+66 
-77 AGAKTVRAFS
+77 
-87 SFENALVYVI
+87 
-97 FEEGHDIYFS
+97 
-107 RDRVAEKINE
+107 
-117 LLPTF
+117 
-122 PKTAQVKMGPDATGI
+122 
-137 GWVYE
+137 
-142 YALTSQTKDLA
+142 
-153 ELYDLQQ
+153 
-160 YYYKYA
+160 
-166 LLGINGVSEV
+166 
-176 ATVGGFEKNYQ
+176 
-187 VTINEAKLVEQEL
+187 
-200 SIQDVMK
+200 
-207 AIKANNEDR
+207 
-216 GGRIIL
+216 
-222 ENGYEQIIQAIGYA
+222 
-236 KTSEDLGNIV
+236 
-246 IKSRNGHPLKISD
+246 
-259 VAVIDL
+259 
-265 VPSYRRG
+265 
-272 MADLNGQGEVIGGI
+272 
-286 VVIRYKENAYAVIQ
+286 
-300 EIKAKL
+300 
-306 EAIKLDDVELV
+306 
-317 TTYDRSD
+317 
-324 LIRKAI
+324 
-330 DTLTHTLL
+330 
-338 EESIVVLFI
+338 
-347 VLMFLLHFRSALVII
+347 MFLLHFRSALVII

-413 QAYTDK
+413 QAHSDK
-419 YGKKL
+419 YGKKP

-429 VELILNASKQVGRP
+429 IELILNASKQVGRP

-527 WLRYFVPFVLVGFVV
+527 WLRYFVPFVLVGFIA

-688 AIYAQKIEQQLK
+688 AIYAQKIEKRLK

-776 SIGKIRI
+776 SIGKIRV

-814 VIFIYITPNQGT
+814 VIFIYITPNQGV

-831 KIEGMKLLSDLKLP
+831 KAEGMKLLADLKLP
-845 SGYYYEWAGE
+845 AGYYYEWAGE

-895 FTLPFAAV
+895 FTLPFASV
-903 GGILYLDMLNFNFS
+903 GGIIYLDMLNFNFS

-980 GGLLPIMY
+980 GGLIPIMY

-999 IAAPMIGGVMSS
+999 IAAPMIGGVVSS

-1024 MSVRKVG
+1024 MSVRKEG